1 MTRSYRKNIR
11 RTFKHTK
18 SRFIAIFSIV
28 ALGVG
33 FLAGLNATPVDMEE
47 SMEAYM
53 DNANFYDIRIV
64 STLGLTDDDVSAL
77 SAIDGVKDVQ
87 PAYNADLLVQTG
99 DDTVVARAHSLPI
112 TTGKEE
118 TEKSTSSLSTDGDDA
133 TDAQDT
139 INKLFLVDGHMPEK
153 SGECVVEAGANDMA
167 SAYPIGSKLVVSSEN
182 EDLDSKLS
190 TTEYEVVGIVHNA
203 NYFSFEREPA
213 SVGNGRVNLLMYLL
227 PEDYAFEAYTEI
239 YLTVDGALTAN
250 SLGDDYTPLV
260 DTVKTKIEA
269 IQDLRCQTRY
279 DEIYDEAQ
287 QKIDDAWD
295 SYHDAKEEADQKLSD
310 AKAELTDGEKELADG
325 QTEYE
330 QGEADYAD
338 ALSQIAE
345 NEQKLAD
352 GEIQLSDAKR
362 KLQEADAQI
371 SNSETLLKQNEE
383 KLNTAK
389 SELDK
394 GQAQYDSGMTAYQSG
409 VKQLEAGQTQLD
421 AAKEQLDTAKAGYQS
436 GLAGCAQGMSTLLPS
451 MTADGLDG
459 FLAFLSSKGYGA
471 PQTTTAFLQNMAEY
485 GISLPTVSANSVEA
499 AYLEQGISQLLPAI
513 SQLYSARESITAGQS
528 AYDANAA
535 KLEENK
541 KLLADS
547 KEELSKARQK
557 LQKGQ
562 KQYEDGKKQLE
573 NGKKQLSSAKAM
585 LAGSWATLS
594 GRQTELTDGL
604 SQIFDAKSS
613 LKDARSKLDDAKATI
628 AENAQKLADGK
639 ISYEDAKKEA
649 DEKLADARQEIEDG
663 QTDLDTLEMPKWY
676 IWGRDKNI
684 SYSSFTANIDKLN
697 AITTVFPIFF
707 FLVAALV
714 VSTTM
719 TRMVEEERLQIG
731 TMKALGYSA
740 KTIMQKYILYALAAS
755 VSGTLVGLAV
765 GFKAFP
771 SIIWSAYEMMYYMP
785 AIATPWRL
793 SQALFSGGTLIV
805 LSLLVTALTCRS
817 SLSEVPA
824 TLMLPRAPKAG
835 KRILLERITPLWRHF
850 PFSWK
855 VTCRNLF
862 RYKKRFWMT
871 VIGVAGCTSLLIA
884 GFGISDSLNAIITKQ
899 YEDIFH
905 YDLMTVV
912 TEEDALTQGAVQEYL
927 FDNPSVFSDS
937 LAVSIQSTR
946 QEIKNG
952 EADVYL
958 MIPKDLSSFGSF
970 VDLHERVSRK
980 ATPLQEDG
988 IIITEKLAKTLGIQA
1003 GDSITLQNEDEEKAS
1018 FTVTGVCEH
1027 YVSNY
1032 VYMSAATYE
1041 AGFQKAPVY
1050 NAALS
1055 KMPDDSQTVRDQI
1068 SAVLLDNDHVAS
1080 LTFTADNVKQV
1091 LNMLNSID
1099 AVVVLIIVCAA
1110 GLAFVVL
1117 YNLSNINVAE
1127 RVKEIA
1133 TIKVLG
1139 FYDREV
1145 DSYVNRES
1153 YALTGIGIFFGIF
1166 GGIALHRFVI
1176 TTVEVDAVMFGRSI
1190 RPVSFLYAVLLTLL
1204 FSIIVSLVIGRSLK
1218 KVSMVESMK
1227 APE

>member
-18 SRFIAIFSIV
+18 SRFIAIFSII

-33 FLAGLNATPVDMEE
+33 FLAGLNATPVDMKE

-53 DNANFYDIRIV
+53 DDANFYDIRIV
-64 STLGLTDDDVSAL
+64 STLGLTDDDISAL
-77 SAIDGVKDVQ
+77 AAIDGVKDVQ

-118 TEKSTSSLSTDGDDA
+118 TEKSTSSLSTDGNTA
-133 TDAQDT
+133 TNAQDT

-167 SAYPIGSKLVVSSEN
+167 SAYPIGSKLVISPEN

-190 TTEYEVVGIVHNA
+190 TTEYEVVGIVHSA

-227 PEDYAFEAYTEI
+227 PEDYAFTAYTEI
-239 YLTVDGALTAN
+239 YLTVDGALAAN
-250 SLGDDYTPLV
+250 SLGDDYDPLV
-260 DTVKTKIEA
+260 DTVKNKIEA
-269 IQDLRCQTRY
+269 IQELRCQTRY

-295 SYHDAKEEADQKLSD
+295 SYYEAKEEADQKLSD

-352 GEIQLSDAKR
+352 GEIQLGDARR
-362 KLQEADAQI
+362 KLQEADARI
-371 SNSETLLKQNEE
+371 SNNETLLEQNEA
-383 KLNTAK
+383 KLNAAK
-389 SELDK
+389 TELDK
-394 GQAQYDSGMTAYQSG
+394 GQAQYDNGMNAYQSG
-409 VKQLEAGQTQLD
+409 KKQLDDGQVQLD
-421 AAKEQLDTAKAGYQS
+421 AAKKQLDTAKESYQS
-436 GLAGCAQGMSTLLPS
+436 GLAGCAQGMTSLLPS

-459 FLAFLSSKGYGA
+459 FLAFLSDKGYGA
-471 PQTTTAFLQNMAEY
+471 PQTTTAFLQDMAEY
-485 GISLPTVSANSVEA
+485 GVSLPTVSANSIEA

-513 SQLYSARESITAGQS
+513 SQLYSAREAITAGQS
-528 AYDANAA
+528 TYDANAA

-604 SQIFDAKSS
+604 SQISDAKSS
-613 LKDARSKLDDAKATI
+613 LEDARSRLDDAKATI

-649 DEKLADARQEIEDG
+649 SEKLADARQEIEDG
-663 QTDLDTLEMPKWY
+663 QADLDTLEMPKWY

-793 SQALFSGGTLIV
+793 SQALFSGGTLTV

-817 SLSEVPA
+817 SLSETPA
-824 TLMLPRAPKAG
+824 ALMLPRAPKAG

-980 ATPLQEDG
+980 ATPLQEEG

-1050 NAALS
+1050 NAAIS
-1055 KMPDDSQTVRDQI
+1055 KMPDDSQTVRDQV

-1145 DSYVNRES
+1145 DSYINRES

-1166 GGIALHRFVI
+1166 GGIALHKFVI
-1176 TTVEVDAVMFGRSI
+1176 TTVEVDAVMFGRSL

>member
-18 SRFIAIFSIV
+18 SRFIAIFSII

-33 FLAGLNATPVDMEE
+33 FLAGLNATPVDMKE

-53 DNANFYDIRIV
+53 DDANFYDIRIV

-77 SAIDGVKDVQ
+77 AAIDGVKDVQ

-118 TEKSTSSLSTDGDDA
+118 TEKSTSSLSTDGNTA
-133 TDAQDT
+133 TNAQDT

-167 SAYPIGSKLVVSSEN
+167 SAYPIGSKLVISPEN

-190 TTEYEVVGIVHNA
+190 TTEYEVVGIVHSA

-227 PEDYAFEAYTEI
+227 PEDYAFTAYTEI
-239 YLTVDGALTAN
+239 YLTVDGALAAN
-250 SLGDDYTPLV
+250 SLGDDYDPLV
-260 DTVKTKIEA
+260 DTVKNKIEA
-269 IQDLRCQTRY
+269 IQELRCQTRY

-295 SYHDAKEEADQKLSD
+295 SYHEAKEEADQKLSD

-352 GEIQLSDAKR
+352 GEIQLGDARR
-362 KLQEADAQI
+362 KLLEADARI
-371 SNSETLLKQNEE
+371 SNNETLLEQNEA
-383 KLNTAK
+383 KLNAAK
-389 SELDK
+389 TELDK
-394 GQAQYDSGMTAYQSG
+394 GQAQYDNGMNAYQSG
-409 VKQLEAGQTQLD
+409 KKQLDDGQVQLD
-421 AAKEQLDTAKAGYQS
+421 AAKKQLDTAKESYQS
-436 GLAGCAQGMSTLLPS
+436 GLAGCAQGMTSLLPS

-459 FLAFLSSKGYGA
+459 FLAFLSDKGYGA
-471 PQTTTAFLQNMAEY
+471 PQTTAAFLQDMAEY
-485 GISLPTVSANSVEA
+485 GVSLPTVSTNSIEA

-528 AYDANAA
+528 TYDANAA

-594 GRQTELTDGL
+594 GKQTELTDGL
-604 SQIFDAKSS
+604 SQISDAKSS
-613 LKDARSKLDDAKATI
+613 LEDARSRLDDAKAPI

-649 DEKLADARQEIEDG
+649 AEKLADARQEIEDG
-663 QTDLDTLEMPKWY
+663 QADLDTLEMPKWY

-793 SQALFSGGTLIV
+793 SQALFSGGTLTV

-817 SLSEVPA
+817 SLSETPA
-824 TLMLPRAPKAG
+824 ALMLPRAPKAG

-1050 NAALS
+1050 NAAIS
-1055 KMPDDSQTVRDQI
+1055 KMPDDSQTVRDQV

-1166 GGIALHRFVI
+1166 GGIALHKFVI
-1176 TTVEVDAVMFGRSI
+1176 TTVEVDAVMFGRNL

>member
-18 SRFIAIFSIV
+18 SRFIAIFSII

-33 FLAGLNATPVDMEE
+33 FLAGLNATPVDMKE

-53 DNANFYDIRIV
+53 DDANFYDIRIV

-118 TEKSTSSLSTDGDDA
+118 TEKSTSSLSTDGNTA
-133 TDAQDT
+133 TNAQDT

-167 SAYPIGSKLVVSSEN
+167 SAYPIGSKLVISPEN

-190 TTEYEVVGIVHNA
+190 TTEYEVVGIVHSA

-227 PEDYAFEAYTEI
+227 PEDYAFTAYTEI
-239 YLTVDGALTAN
+239 YLTVDGALAAN
-250 SLGDDYTPLV
+250 SLGDDYDPFV
-260 DTVKTKIEA
+260 DTVKNKIEA
-269 IQDLRCQTRY
+269 IQELRCQTRY

-287 QKIDDAWD
+287 QKINDAWD
-295 SYHDAKEEADQKLSD
+295 SYHEAKEEADQKLSD
-310 AKAELTDGEKELADG
+310 AEAELTDGEKELADG

-352 GEIQLSDAKR
+352 GEIQLGDARR
-362 KLQEADAQI
+362 KLQEADARI
-371 SNSETLLKQNEE
+371 SNSETLLEQNEA
-383 KLNTAK
+383 KLNAAK
-389 SELDK
+389 TELDK
-394 GQAQYDSGMTAYQSG
+394 GQAQYDNGMNAYQSG
-409 VKQLEAGQTQLD
+409 KKQLDDGQVQLD
-421 AAKEQLDTAKAGYQS
+421 AAKKQLDTAKESYQS
-436 GLAGCAQGMSTLLPS
+436 GLAGCAQGMTSLLPS

-459 FLAFLSSKGYGA
+459 FLAFLSDKGYGA
-471 PQTTTAFLQNMAEY
+471 PQTTAAFLQDMAEY
-485 GISLPTVSANSVEA
+485 GVSLPTVSANSAEA

-513 SQLYSARESITAGQS
+513 SQLYSAREAITAGQS
-528 AYDANAA
+528 TYDANAA

-594 GRQTELTDGL
+594 GKQTELTDGL
-604 SQIFDAKSS
+604 SQISGAKSS
-613 LKDARSKLDDAKATI
+613 LEDARSRLDDAKATI

-663 QTDLDTLEMPKWY
+663 QADLDTLEMPKWY

-793 SQALFSGGTLIV
+793 SQALFSGGTLTV

-817 SLSEVPA
+817 SLSETPA
-824 TLMLPRAPKAG
+824 ALMLPRAPKAG

-1050 NAALS
+1050 NAAIS
-1055 KMPDDSQTVRDQI
+1055 KMPDDSQTVRDQV

-1166 GGIALHRFVI
+1166 GGIALHKFVI
-1176 TTVEVDAVMFGRSI
+1176 TTVEVDAVMFGRSL

>member
-18 SRFIAIFSIV
+18 SRFIAIFSII

-33 FLAGLNATPVDMEE
+33 FLAGLNATPVDMKE

-53 DNANFYDIRIV
+53 DDANFYDIRIV

-118 TEKSTSSLSTDGDDA
+118 TEKSTSSLSTDGNTA
-133 TDAQDT
+133 TNAQDT

-167 SAYPIGSKLVVSSEN
+167 SAYPIGSKLVISPEN

-190 TTEYEVVGIVHNA
+190 TTEYEVVGIVHSA

-227 PEDYAFEAYTEI
+227 PEDYAFTAYTEI
-239 YLTVDGALTAN
+239 YLTVDGALAAN
-250 SLGDDYTPLV
+250 SLGDDYDPLV
-260 DTVKTKIEA
+260 DTVKNKIEA
-269 IQDLRCQTRY
+269 IQELRCQTRY

-295 SYHDAKEEADQKLSD
+295 SYHEAKEEANQKLSD
-310 AKAELTDGEKELADG
+310 AKAKLTDGEKELADG

-352 GEIQLSDAKR
+352 GEIQLGDARR
-362 KLQEADAQI
+362 KLQEADARI
-371 SNSETLLKQNEE
+371 SNNETLLEQNEA
-383 KLNTAK
+383 KLNAAK
-389 SELDK
+389 TELDK
-394 GQAQYDSGMTAYQSG
+394 GQAQYDNGMNAYQSG
-409 VKQLEAGQTQLD
+409 KKQLDDGQVQLD
-421 AAKEQLDTAKAGYQS
+421 AAKKQLDTAKESYQS
-436 GLAGCAQGMSTLLPS
+436 GLAGCAQGMTSLLPS

-459 FLAFLSSKGYGA
+459 FLAFLSDKGYGA
-471 PQTTTAFLQNMAEY
+471 PQTTTAFLQDMAEY
-485 GISLPTVSANSVEA
+485 GVSLPTVSANSAEA

-528 AYDANAA
+528 TYDANAA

-604 SQIFDAKSS
+604 SQISDAKSS
-613 LKDARSKLDDAKATI
+613 LENARSRLDDAKATI

-663 QTDLDTLEMPKWY
+663 QADLDTLEMPKWY

-793 SQALFSGGTLIV
+793 SQALFSGGTLTV

-817 SLSEVPA
+817 SLSETPA
-824 TLMLPRAPKAG
+824 ALMLPRAPKAG

-980 ATPLQEDG
+980 ATPLQEEG

-1050 NAALS
+1050 NAAIS
-1055 KMPDDSQTVRDQI
+1055 KMPDDSQTVRDQV

-1166 GGIALHRFVI
+1166 GGIALHKFVI
-1176 TTVEVDAVMFGRSI
+1176 TTVEVDAVMFGRSL

>member
-18 SRFIAIFSIV
+18 SRFIAIFSII

-33 FLAGLNATPVDMEE
+33 FLAGLNATPVDMKE

-53 DNANFYDIRIV
+53 DDANFYDIRIV

-77 SAIDGVKDVQ
+77 AAIDGVKDVQ

-118 TEKSTSSLSTDGDDA
+118 TEKSTSSLSTDGNTA
-133 TDAQDT
+133 TNAQDT

-167 SAYPIGSKLVVSSEN
+167 SAYPIGSKLVISPEN

-190 TTEYEVVGIVHNA
+190 TTEYEVVGIVHSA

-227 PEDYAFEAYTEI
+227 PEDYAFTAYTEI
-239 YLTVDGALTAN
+239 YLTVDGALAAN
-250 SLGDDYTPLV
+250 SLGDDYDPLV
-260 DTVKTKIEA
+260 DTVKNKIEA
-269 IQDLRCQTRY
+269 IQELRCQTRY

-295 SYHDAKEEADQKLSD
+295 SYHEAKEEADQKLSD

-352 GEIQLSDAKR
+352 GEIQLGDARR
-362 KLQEADAQI
+362 KLLEADARI
-371 SNSETLLKQNEE
+371 SNNETLLEQNEA
-383 KLNTAK
+383 KLNAAK
-389 SELDK
+389 TELDK
-394 GQAQYDSGMTAYQSG
+394 GQAQYDNGMNAYQSG
-409 VKQLEAGQTQLD
+409 KKQLDDGQVQLD
-421 AAKEQLDTAKAGYQS
+421 AAKKQLDTAKESYRS
-436 GLAGCAQGMSTLLPS
+436 GLAGCAQGMTSLLPS

-459 FLAFLSSKGYGA
+459 FLAFLSDKGYGA
-471 PQTTTAFLQNMAEY
+471 PQTTTAFLQDMAEY
-485 GISLPTVSANSVEA
+485 GVSLPTVSANSAEA

-528 AYDANAA
+528 TYDANAA

-604 SQIFDAKSS
+604 SQISDAKSS
-613 LKDARSKLDDAKATI
+613 LENARSRLDDAKATI

-663 QTDLDTLEMPKWY
+663 QADLDTLEMPKWY

-793 SQALFSGGTLIV
+793 SQALFSGGTLTV

-817 SLSEVPA
+817 SLSETPA
-824 TLMLPRAPKAG
+824 ALMLPRAPKAG

-946 QEIKNG
+946 QEIKNS

-980 ATPLQEDG
+980 ATPLQEEG
-988 IIITEKLAKTLGIQA
+988 IIITEKLAKTLDIQA
-1003 GDSITLQNEDEEKAS
+1003 GDSITLQNEDEEKGS

-1055 KMPDDSQTVRDQI
+1055 KMPDDSQTVRDQV

-1127 RVKEIA
+1127 HVKEIA

-1166 GGIALHRFVI
+1166 GGIALHKFVI
-1176 TTVEVDAVMFGRSI
+1176 TTVEVDAVMFGRSL

>member
-18 SRFIAIFSIV
+18 SRFIAIFSII

-33 FLAGLNATPVDMEE
+33 FLAGLNATPVDMKE

-53 DNANFYDIRIV
+53 DDANFYDIRIV

-118 TEKSTSSLSTDGDDA
+118 TEKSTSSLSTDGNTA
-133 TDAQDT
+133 TNAQDT

-167 SAYPIGSKLVVSSEN
+167 SAYPIGSKLVISPEN

-190 TTEYEVVGIVHNA
+190 TTEYEVVGIVHSA

-227 PEDYAFEAYTEI
+227 PEDYAFTAYTEI
-239 YLTVDGALTAN
+239 YLTVDGALAAN
-250 SLGDDYTPLV
+250 SLGDDYDPLV
-260 DTVKTKIEA
+260 DTVKNKIEA
-269 IQDLRCQTRY
+269 IQELRCQTRY

-295 SYHDAKEEADQKLSD
+295 SYYEAKEEADQKLSD

-352 GEIQLSDAKR
+352 GEIQLGDARR
-362 KLQEADAQI
+362 KLQEADTRI
-371 SNSETLLKQNEE
+371 SNNETLLEQNEA
-383 KLNTAK
+383 KLNAAK
-389 SELDK
+389 TELDK
-394 GQAQYDSGMTAYQSG
+394 GQAQYDNGMNAYQSG
-409 VKQLEAGQTQLD
+409 KKQLDDGQVQLD
-421 AAKEQLDTAKAGYQS
+421 AAKKQLDTAKESYQS
-436 GLAGCAQGMSTLLPS
+436 GLAGCAQGMTSLLPS

-459 FLAFLSSKGYGA
+459 FLAFLSDKGYGA
-471 PQTTTAFLQNMAEY
+471 PQTTAAFLQDMTEY
-485 GISLPTVSANSVEA
+485 GVSLPTVSANSIEA

-528 AYDANAA
+528 TYDANAA

-594 GRQTELTDGL
+594 GKQTELTDGL
-604 SQIFDAKSS
+604 SQISDAKSS
-613 LKDARSKLDDAKATI
+613 LKDARSRLDDAKATI

-649 DEKLADARQEIEDG
+649 DEKLTDARQEIEDG
-663 QTDLDTLEMPKWY
+663 QADLDTLEMPKWY

-793 SQALFSGGTLIV
+793 SQALFSGGTLTV

-817 SLSEVPA
+817 SLSETPA
-824 TLMLPRAPKAG
+824 ALMLPRAPKAG

-946 QEIKNG
+946 QEIKNS

-1055 KMPDDSQTVRDQI
+1055 KMPDDSQTVRDQV
-1068 SAVLLDNDHVAS
+1068 STVLLDNDHVAS

-1166 GGIALHRFVI
+1166 GGIALHKFVI
-1176 TTVEVDAVMFGRSI
+1176 TTVEVDAVMFGRSL
-1190 RPVSFLYAVLLTLL
+1190 RLVSFLYAVLLTLL

>member
-1 MTRSYRKNIR
+1 
-11 RTFKHTK
+11 
-18 SRFIAIFSIV
+18 
-28 ALGVG
+28 
-33 FLAGLNATPVDMEE
+33 
-47 SMEAYM
+47 
-53 DNANFYDIRIV
+53 
-64 STLGLTDDDVSAL
+64 
-77 SAIDGVKDVQ
+77 
-87 PAYNADLLVQTG
+87 
-99 DDTVVARAHSLPI
+99 
-112 TTGKEE
+112 
-118 TEKSTSSLSTDGDDA
+118 
-133 TDAQDT
+133 
-139 INKLFLVDGHMPEK
+139 MPEK

-167 SAYPIGSKLVVSSEN
+167 SAYPIGSKLVVSPEN

-190 TTEYEVVGIVHNA
+190 TTEYEVVGIVHSA

-227 PEDYAFEAYTEI
+227 PEDYAFTAYTEI
-239 YLTVDGALTAN
+239 YLTVDGALAAN
-250 SLGDDYTPLV
+250 SLGDDYDPLV
-260 DTVKTKIEA
+260 DTVKNKIEA
-269 IQDLRCQTRY
+269 IQELRCQTRY

-295 SYHDAKEEADQKLSD
+295 SYHEAKEEADQKLSD

-352 GEIQLSDAKR
+352 GEIQLGDARR

-371 SNSETLLKQNEE
+371 SNSETLLEQNEA
-383 KLNTAK
+383 KLNAAK
-389 SELDK
+389 TELDK
-394 GQAQYDSGMTAYQSG
+394 GQAQYDNGMNAYQSG
-409 VKQLEAGQTQLD
+409 KKQLDDGQAQLD
-421 AAKEQLDTAKAGYQS
+421 DAKKQLDTAKESYQS
-436 GLAGCAQGMSTLLPS
+436 GLAGCAQGMTSLLPS

-459 FLAFLSSKGYGA
+459 FLAFLSDKGYGA
-471 PQTTTAFLQNMAEY
+471 PQTTTAFLQDMAEY
-485 GISLPTVSANSVEA
+485 GVSLPTVSANSAEA

-513 SQLYSARESITAGQS
+513 SQLYSAREAITAGQS
-528 AYDANAA
+528 TYDANAA

-573 NGKKQLSSAKAM
+573 NGKKQLSRAKAM

-594 GRQTELTDGL
+594 GKQTELTDGL
-604 SQIFDAKSS
+604 SQISDAKSS
-613 LKDARSKLDDAKATI
+613 LEDARSRLDDAKASI

-639 ISYEDAKKEA
+639 TSYEDAKKEA

-663 QTDLDTLEMPKWY
+663 QADLDTLEMPKWY

-793 SQALFSGGTLIV
+793 SQALFSGGTLTV

-817 SLSEVPA
+817 SLSETPA
-824 TLMLPRAPKAG
+824 ALMLPRAPKAG

-927 FDNPSVFSDS
+927 FVNPSVFSDS

-1055 KMPDDSQTVRDQI
+1055 KMPDDSQTVRDQV

-1166 GGIALHRFVI
+1166 GGIALHKFVI
-1176 TTVEVDAVMFGRSI
+1176 TTVEVDAVMFGRSL

>member
-18 SRFIAIFSIV
+18 SRFIAIFSII

-33 FLAGLNATPVDMEE
+33 FLAGLNATPVDMKE

-53 DNANFYDIRIV
+53 DDANFYDIRIV

-77 SAIDGVKDVQ
+77 AAIDGVKDVQ

-118 TEKSTSSLSTDGDDA
+118 TEKSTSSLSTDGNTA
-133 TDAQDT
+133 TNAQDI

-167 SAYPIGSKLVVSSEN
+167 SAYPIGSKLVISPEN

-190 TTEYEVVGIVHNA
+190 TTEYEVVGIVHSA

-227 PEDYAFEAYTEI
+227 PEDYAFTAYTEI
-239 YLTVDGALTAN
+239 YLTVDGALAAN
-250 SLGDDYTPLV
+250 SLGDDYDPLV
-260 DTVKTKIEA
+260 DTVKNKIEA
-269 IQDLRCQTRY
+269 IQELRCQTRY

-295 SYHDAKEEADQKLSD
+295 SYYEAKEEADQKLSD

-352 GEIQLSDAKR
+352 GEIQLGDARR
-362 KLQEADAQI
+362 KLLEADARI
-371 SNSETLLKQNEE
+371 SNNETLLEQNEA
-383 KLNTAK
+383 KLNAAK
-389 SELDK
+389 TELDK
-394 GQAQYDSGMTAYQSG
+394 GQAQYDNGMNAYQSG
-409 VKQLEAGQTQLD
+409 KKQLDDGQVQLD
-421 AAKEQLDTAKAGYQS
+421 AAKKQLDTAKESYQS
-436 GLAGCAQGMSTLLPS
+436 GLAGCAQGMTSLLPS

-459 FLAFLSSKGYGA
+459 FLAFLSDKGYGA
-471 PQTTTAFLQNMAEY
+471 PQTTAAFLQDMTEY
-485 GISLPTVSANSVEA
+485 GVSLPTVSTNSIEA

-528 AYDANAA
+528 TYDANAA

-594 GRQTELTDGL
+594 GKQTELTDGL
-604 SQIFDAKSS
+604 SQISDAKSS
-613 LKDARSKLDDAKATI
+613 LEDARSRLDDAKATI

-649 DEKLADARQEIEDG
+649 AEKLADARQEIEDG
-663 QTDLDTLEMPKWY
+663 QADLDTLEMPKWY

-755 VSGTLVGLAV
+755 VFGTLVGLAV

-793 SQALFSGGTLIV
+793 SQALFSGGTLTV

-817 SLSEVPA
+817 SLSETPA
-824 TLMLPRAPKAG
+824 ALMLPRAPKAG

-1055 KMPDDSQTVRDQI
+1055 KMPDDSQTVRDQV
-1068 SAVLLDNDHVAS
+1068 SAVLLDNNHVAS

-1166 GGIALHRFVI
+1166 GGIALHKFVI
-1176 TTVEVDAVMFGRSI
+1176 TTVEVDAVMFGRSL

>member
-18 SRFIAIFSIV
+18 SRFIAIFSII

-33 FLAGLNATPVDMEE
+33 FLAGLNATPVDMKE

-53 DNANFYDIRIV
+53 DDANFYDIRIV

-112 TTGKEE
+112 TIGKEE
-118 TEKSTSSLSTDGDDA
+118 TEKSTSSLSTDGNTA
-133 TDAQDT
+133 TNAQDT

-167 SAYPIGSKLVVSSEN
+167 SAYPIGSKLVISPEN

-190 TTEYEVVGIVHNA
+190 TTEYEVVGIVHSA

-227 PEDYAFEAYTEI
+227 PEDYAFTAYTEI
-239 YLTVDGALTAN
+239 YLTVDGALAAN
-250 SLGDDYTPLV
+250 SLGDDYDPLV
-260 DTVKTKIEA
+260 DTVKNKIEA
-269 IQDLRCQTRY
+269 IQELRCQTRY

-295 SYHDAKEEADQKLSD
+295 SYYEAKEEADQKLSD

-352 GEIQLSDAKR
+352 GEIQLGDARR
-362 KLQEADAQI
+362 KLQEADARI
-371 SNSETLLKQNEE
+371 SNNETLLEQNEA
-383 KLNTAK
+383 KLNAAK
-389 SELDK
+389 TELDK
-394 GQAQYDSGMTAYQSG
+394 GQAQYDNGMNAYQSG
-409 VKQLEAGQTQLD
+409 KKQLDDGQVQLD
-421 AAKEQLDTAKAGYQS
+421 AAKKQLDTAKESYQS
-436 GLAGCAQGMSTLLPS
+436 GLAGCAQGMTSLLPS

-459 FLAFLSSKGYGA
+459 FLAFLSDKGYGA
-471 PQTTTAFLQNMAEY
+471 PQTTTAFLQDMAEY
-485 GISLPTVSANSVEA
+485 GVSLPTVSANSAEA

-528 AYDANAA
+528 TYDANAA

-604 SQIFDAKSS
+604 SQISDAKSS
-613 LKDARSKLDDAKATI
+613 LEDARSRLDDAKATI

-649 DEKLADARQEIEDG
+649 AEKLADARQEIEDG
-663 QTDLDTLEMPKWY
+663 QADLDTLEMPKWY

-793 SQALFSGGTLIV
+793 SQALFSGGTLTV

-817 SLSEVPA
+817 SLSETPA
-824 TLMLPRAPKAG
+824 ALMLPRAPKAG

-1055 KMPDDSQTVRDQI
+1055 KMPDDSQTVRDQV

-1145 DSYVNRES
+1145 DSYINRES

-1166 GGIALHRFVI
+1166 GGIALHKFVI
-1176 TTVEVDAVMFGRSI
+1176 TTVEVDAVMFGRSL

>member
-18 SRFIAIFSIV
+18 SRFIAIFSII

-33 FLAGLNATPVDMEE
+33 FLAGLNATPVDMKE

-53 DNANFYDIRIV
+53 DDANFYDIRIV

-118 TEKSTSSLSTDGDDA
+118 TEKSASSLSTDGNTA
-133 TDAQDT
+133 TNAQDT

-167 SAYPIGSKLVVSSEN
+167 SAYPIGSKLVISPEN

-190 TTEYEVVGIVHNA
+190 TTEYEVVGIVHSA

-227 PEDYAFEAYTEI
+227 PEDYAFTAYTEI
-239 YLTVDGALTAN
+239 YLTVDGALAAN
-250 SLGDDYTPLV
+250 SLGDDYDPLV
-260 DTVKTKIEA
+260 DTVKNKIEA
-269 IQDLRCQTRY
+269 IQELRCQTRY

-287 QKIDDAWD
+287 QKINDAWD
-295 SYHDAKEEADQKLSD
+295 SYHEAKEEADQKLSD

-352 GEIQLSDAKR
+352 GEIQLGDARR
-362 KLQEADAQI
+362 KLQEADARI
-371 SNSETLLKQNEE
+371 SNNETLLEKNEA
-383 KLNTAK
+383 KLNAAK
-389 SELDK
+389 TELDK
-394 GQAQYDSGMTAYQSG
+394 GQAQYDNGMNAYQSG
-409 VKQLEAGQTQLD
+409 KKQLDDGQVQLD
-421 AAKEQLDTAKAGYQS
+421 AAKKQLDTAKESYQS
-436 GLAGCAQGMSTLLPS
+436 GLAGCAQGMTSLLPS

-459 FLAFLSSKGYGA
+459 FLAFLSDKGYGA
-471 PQTTTAFLQNMAEY
+471 PQTTAAFLQDMAEY
-485 GISLPTVSANSVEA
+485 GVSLPTVSTNSIEA

-528 AYDANAA
+528 TYDANAA

-594 GRQTELTDGL
+594 GKQTELTDGL
-604 SQIFDAKSS
+604 SQISDAKSS
-613 LKDARSKLDDAKATI
+613 LEDARSRLDDAKATI

-649 DEKLADARQEIEDG
+649 AEKLADARQEIEDG
-663 QTDLDTLEMPKWY
+663 QADLDTLEMPKWY

-793 SQALFSGGTLIV
+793 SQALFSGGTLTV

-817 SLSEVPA
+817 SLSETPA
-824 TLMLPRAPKAG
+824 ALMLPRAPKEG

-980 ATPLQEDG
+980 ATPLQENG

-1050 NAALS
+1050 NAAIS
-1055 KMPDDSQTVRDQI
+1055 KMPDDSQTVRDQV

-1166 GGIALHRFVI
+1166 GGIALHKFVI
-1176 TTVEVDAVMFGRSI
+1176 TTVEVDAVMFGRSL

>member
-18 SRFIAIFSIV
+18 SRFIAIFSII

-33 FLAGLNATPVDMEE
+33 FLAGLNATPVDMKE

-53 DNANFYDIRIV
+53 DDANFYDIRIV

-118 TEKSTSSLSTDGDDA
+118 TEKSTSSLSTDGNTA
-133 TDAQDT
+133 TNAQDT

-167 SAYPIGSKLVVSSEN
+167 SAYPIGSKLVISPEN

-190 TTEYEVVGIVHNA
+190 TTEYEVVGIVHSA

-227 PEDYAFEAYTEI
+227 PEDYAFTAYTEI
-239 YLTVDGALTAN
+239 YLTVDGALAAN
-250 SLGDDYTPLV
+250 SLGDDYDPLV
-260 DTVKTKIEA
+260 DTVKNKIEA
-269 IQDLRCQTRY
+269 IQELRCQTRY

-295 SYHDAKEEADQKLSD
+295 SYHEAKEEADQKLSD

-352 GEIQLSDAKR
+352 GEIQLGDARR
-362 KLQEADAQI
+362 KLLEADARI
-371 SNSETLLKQNEE
+371 SNNETLLEQNEA
-383 KLNTAK
+383 KLNAAK
-389 SELDK
+389 TELDK
-394 GQAQYDSGMTAYQSG
+394 GQAQYDNGMNAYQSG
-409 VKQLEAGQTQLD
+409 KKQLDDGQVQLD
-421 AAKEQLDTAKAGYQS
+421 AAKKQLDTAKESYQS
-436 GLAGCAQGMSTLLPS
+436 GLAGCAQGMTSLLPS

-459 FLAFLSSKGYGA
+459 FLAFLSDKGYGA
-471 PQTTTAFLQNMAEY
+471 PQTTTAFLQDMAEY
-485 GISLPTVSANSVEA
+485 GVSLPTVSANSAEA

-528 AYDANAA
+528 TYDANAA
-535 KLEENK
+535 KLEESK

-604 SQIFDAKSS
+604 SRISDAKSS
-613 LKDARSKLDDAKATI
+613 LEDARSRLDDAKATI

-649 DEKLADARQEIEDG
+649 SEKLADARQEIEDG
-663 QTDLDTLEMPKWY
+663 QADLDTLEMPKWY

-793 SQALFSGGTLIV
+793 SQALFSGGTLTV

-817 SLSEVPA
+817 SLSETPA
-824 TLMLPRAPKAG
+824 ALMLPRAPKAG

-1003 GDSITLQNEDEEKAS
+1003 GDSISLQNEDEEKAS

-1055 KMPDDSQTVRDQI
+1055 KMPDDSQTVRDQV

-1166 GGIALHRFVI
+1166 GGIALHKFVI
-1176 TTVEVDAVMFGRSI
+1176 TTVEVDAVMFGRSL

>member
-18 SRFIAIFSIV
+18 SRFIAIFSII

-33 FLAGLNATPVDMEE
+33 FLAGLNATPVDMKE

-53 DNANFYDIRIV
+53 DDANFYDIRIV

-118 TEKSTSSLSTDGDDA
+118 TEKSTSSLSTDGNTA
-133 TDAQDT
+133 TNAQDT

-167 SAYPIGSKLVVSSEN
+167 SAYPIGSKLVISPEN

-190 TTEYEVVGIVHNA
+190 TTEYEVVGIVHSA

-227 PEDYAFEAYTEI
+227 PEDYAFTAYTEI
-239 YLTVDGALTAN
+239 YLTVDGALASN
-250 SLGDDYTPLV
+250 SLGDDYDPLV
-260 DTVKTKIEA
+260 DTVKNKIEA
-269 IQDLRCQTRY
+269 IQELRCQTRY

-295 SYHDAKEEADQKLSD
+295 SYHEAKEEADQKLSD

-345 NEQKLAD
+345 NELKLAD
-352 GEIQLSDAKR
+352 GEIQLGDARR
-362 KLQEADAQI
+362 KLQEADARI
-371 SNSETLLKQNEE
+371 SNSETLLEQNEA
-383 KLNTAK
+383 KLNAAK
-389 SELDK
+389 TELDK
-394 GQAQYDSGMTAYQSG
+394 GQAQYDNGMNAYQSG
-409 VKQLEAGQTQLD
+409 KKQLDDGQAQLD
-421 AAKEQLDTAKAGYQS
+421 AAKKQLDTAKESYRS
-436 GLAGCAQGMSTLLPS
+436 GLAGCAQGMTSLLPS

-459 FLAFLSSKGYGA
+459 FLAFLSDKGYGA
-471 PQTTTAFLQNMAEY
+471 PQTTAAFLQDMAEY
-485 GISLPTVSANSVEA
+485 GVSLPTVSANSAEA

-528 AYDANAA
+528 TYDANAA

-604 SQIFDAKSS
+604 SQISDAKSS
-613 LKDARSKLDDAKATI
+613 LEDARSRLDDAKATI

-649 DEKLADARQEIEDG
+649 SEKLADARQEIEDG
-663 QTDLDTLEMPKWY
+663 QADLDTLEMPKWY

-793 SQALFSGGTLIV
+793 SQALFSGGTLTV

-817 SLSEVPA
+817 SLSETPA
-824 TLMLPRAPKAG
+824 ALMLPRAPKAG

-1018 FTVTGVCEH
+1018 FTVTDVCEH

-1055 KMPDDSQTVRDQI
+1055 KMPDDSQTVRDQV

-1166 GGIALHRFVI
+1166 GGIALHKFVI
-1176 TTVEVDAVMFGRSI
+1176 TTVEVDAVMFGRSL

>member
-18 SRFIAIFSIV
+18 SRFIAIFSII

-33 FLAGLNATPVDMEE
+33 FLAGLNATPVDMKE

-53 DNANFYDIRIV
+53 DDANFYDIRIV
-64 STLGLTDDDVSAL
+64 STLGLTDDDISAL
-77 SAIDGVKDVQ
+77 AAIDGVKDVQ

-118 TEKSTSSLSTDGDDA
+118 TEKSTSSLSTDGNTA
-133 TDAQDT
+133 TNAQDT

-167 SAYPIGSKLVVSSEN
+167 SAYPIGSKLVISPEN

-190 TTEYEVVGIVHNA
+190 TTEYEVVGIVHSA

-227 PEDYAFEAYTEI
+227 PEDYAFTAYTEI
-239 YLTVDGALTAN
+239 YLTVDGALAAN
-250 SLGDDYTPLV
+250 SLGDDYDPLV
-260 DTVKTKIEA
+260 DIVKNKIEA
-269 IQDLRCQTRY
+269 IQELRCKTRY

-295 SYHDAKEEADQKLSD
+295 SYHEAKEEADQKLSD

-352 GEIQLSDAKR
+352 GEIQLGDARR
-362 KLQEADAQI
+362 KLQEADARI
-371 SNSETLLKQNEE
+371 SNSETLLEQNEA
-383 KLNTAK
+383 KLNAAK
-389 SELDK
+389 TELDK
-394 GQAQYDSGMTAYQSG
+394 GQAQYDNGMNAYQSG
-409 VKQLEAGQTQLD
+409 KKQLDDGQAQLD
-421 AAKEQLDTAKAGYQS
+421 AAKKQLDTAKESYQS
-436 GLAGCAQGMSTLLPS
+436 GLAGCAQGMTSLLPS

-459 FLAFLSSKGYGA
+459 FLAFLSDKGYGA
-471 PQTTTAFLQNMAEY
+471 PQTTTAFLQDMAEY
-485 GISLPTVSANSVEA
+485 GVSLPTVSANSIEA

-528 AYDANAA
+528 TYDANAA
-535 KLEENK
+535 KLEESK

-604 SQIFDAKSS
+604 SQISDAKSS
-613 LKDARSKLDDAKATI
+613 LEDARSRLDDAKATI

-649 DEKLADARQEIEDG
+649 SEKLADARQEIEDG
-663 QTDLDTLEMPKWY
+663 QADLDTLEMPKWY

-793 SQALFSGGTLIV
+793 SQALFSGGTLTV

-817 SLSEVPA
+817 SLSETPA
-824 TLMLPRAPKAG
+824 ALMLPRAPKAG

-988 IIITEKLAKTLGIQA
+988 IIITEKLAKTLDIQA

-1050 NAALS
+1050 NAAIS
-1055 KMPDDSQTVRDQI
+1055 KMPDDSQTVRDQV

-1166 GGIALHRFVI
+1166 GGIALHKFVI
-1176 TTVEVDAVMFGRSI
+1176 TTVEVDAVMFGRSL

>member
-18 SRFIAIFSIV
+18 SRFIAIFSII

-33 FLAGLNATPVDMEE
+33 FLAGLNATPVDMKE

-53 DNANFYDIRIV
+53 DDANFYDIRIV

-118 TEKSTSSLSTDGDDA
+118 TEKSTSSLSTDGNTA
-133 TDAQDT
+133 TNAQDT

-167 SAYPIGSKLVVSSEN
+167 SAYPIGSKLVVSPEN

-190 TTEYEVVGIVHNA
+190 TTEYEVVGIVHSA

-227 PEDYAFEAYTEI
+227 PEDYAFTAYTEI
-239 YLTVDGALTAN
+239 YLTVDGALAAN
-250 SLGDDYTPLV
+250 SLEDDYDPLV
-260 DTVKTKIEA
+260 DTVKNKIEA
-269 IQDLRCQTRY
+269 IQELRCQTRY

-295 SYHDAKEEADQKLSD
+295 SYHEAKEEADQKLSD

-352 GEIQLSDAKR
+352 GEIQLGDARR
-362 KLQEADAQI
+362 KLQEADARI
-371 SNSETLLKQNEE
+371 SNNETLLEQNEA
-383 KLNTAK
+383 KLNAAK
-389 SELDK
+389 TELDK
-394 GQAQYDSGMTAYQSG
+394 GQAQYDNGMNAYQSG
-409 VKQLEAGQTQLD
+409 KKQLEAGQAQLD
-421 AAKEQLDTAKAGYQS
+421 AAKKQLDTAKESYQS
-436 GLAGCAQGMSTLLPS
+436 GLAGCAQGMTSLLPS

-459 FLAFLSSKGYGA
+459 FLAFLSDKGYGA
-471 PQTTTAFLQNMAEY
+471 PQTTTAFLQDMAEY
-485 GISLPTVSANSVEA
+485 GVSLPTVSTNSIEA

-513 SQLYSARESITAGQS
+513 SQLYSAREAITAGQS
-528 AYDANAA
+528 TYDANAA
-535 KLEENK
+535 KLEESI

-594 GRQTELTDGL
+594 GKQTELTDGL
-604 SQIFDAKSS
+604 SQISDAKSS
-613 LKDARSKLDDAKATI
+613 LEDARSRLDDAKATI

-649 DEKLADARQEIEDG
+649 AEKLADARQEIEDG
-663 QTDLDTLEMPKWY
+663 QADLDTLEMPKWY

-771 SIIWSAYEMMYYMP
+771 GIIWSAYEMMYYMP

-793 SQALFSGGTLIV
+793 SQALFSGGTLTV

-817 SLSEVPA
+817 SLSETPA
-824 TLMLPRAPKAG
+824 ALMLPRAPKAG

-1050 NAALS
+1050 NAAIS
-1055 KMPDDSQTVRDQI
+1055 KMPDDSQTVRDQV

-1166 GGIALHRFVI
+1166 GGIALHKFVI
-1176 TTVEVDAVMFGRSI
+1176 TTVEVDAVMFGRSL

>member
-18 SRFIAIFSIV
+18 SRFIAIFSII

-33 FLAGLNATPVDMEE
+33 FLAGLNATPVDMKE

-53 DNANFYDIRIV
+53 DDANFYDIRIV

-118 TEKSTSSLSTDGDDA
+118 TEKSTSSLSTDGNTA
-133 TDAQDT
+133 TNAQDT

-167 SAYPIGSKLVVSSEN
+167 SAYPIGSKLVISPEN

-190 TTEYEVVGIVHNA
+190 TTEYEVVGIVHSA

-227 PEDYAFEAYTEI
+227 PEDYAFTAYTEI
-239 YLTVDGALTAN
+239 YLTVDGALASN
-250 SLGDDYTPLV
+250 SLGDDYDPLV
-260 DTVKTKIEA
+260 DTVKNKIEA
-269 IQDLRCQTRY
+269 IQELRCQTRY

-295 SYHDAKEEADQKLSD
+295 SYHEAKEEANQKLSD

-352 GEIQLSDAKR
+352 GEIQLGDARR
-362 KLQEADAQI
+362 KLQEADARI
-371 SNSETLLKQNEE
+371 SNNETLLEQNEA
-383 KLNTAK
+383 KLNAAK
-389 SELDK
+389 TELDK
-394 GQAQYDSGMTAYQSG
+394 GQAQYDNGMNAYQSG
-409 VKQLEAGQTQLD
+409 KKQLDDGQVQLD
-421 AAKEQLDTAKAGYQS
+421 AAKKQLDTAKESYQS
-436 GLAGCAQGMSTLLPS
+436 GLAGCAQGMTSLLPS

-459 FLAFLSSKGYGA
+459 FLAFLSDKGYGA
-471 PQTTTAFLQNMAEY
+471 PQTTTAFLQDMAEY
-485 GISLPTVSANSVEA
+485 GVSLPTVSANSAEA

-528 AYDANAA
+528 TYDANAA

-604 SQIFDAKSS
+604 SQISDAKSS
-613 LKDARSKLDDAKATI
+613 LEDARSRLDDAKATI

-663 QTDLDTLEMPKWY
+663 QADLDTLEMPKWY

-793 SQALFSGGTLIV
+793 SQALFSGGTLTV

-817 SLSEVPA
+817 SLSETPA
-824 TLMLPRAPKAG
+824 ALMLPRAPKAG

-1055 KMPDDSQTVRDQI
+1055 KMPDDSQTVRDQV

-1166 GGIALHRFVI
+1166 GGIALHKFVI
-1176 TTVEVDAVMFGRSI
+1176 TTVEVDAVMFGRSL

>member
-18 SRFIAIFSIV
+18 SRFIAIFSII

-33 FLAGLNATPVDMEE
+33 FLAGLNATPVDMKE

-53 DNANFYDIRIV
+53 DDANFYDIRIV

-118 TEKSTSSLSTDGDDA
+118 TEKSTSSLSTDGNTA
-133 TDAQDT
+133 TNAQDT

-167 SAYPIGSKLVVSSEN
+167 SAYPIGSKLVISPEN

-190 TTEYEVVGIVHNA
+190 TTEYEVVGIVHSA

-227 PEDYAFEAYTEI
+227 PEDYAFTAYTEI
-239 YLTVDGALTAN
+239 YLTVDGALAAN
-250 SLGDDYTPLV
+250 SLGDDYDPLV
-260 DTVKTKIEA
+260 DTVKNKIEA
-269 IQDLRCQTRY
+269 IQELRCQTRY

-287 QKIDDAWD
+287 QKINDAWD
-295 SYHDAKEEADQKLSD
+295 SYHEAKEEADQKLSD

-352 GEIQLSDAKR
+352 GEIQLGDARR
-362 KLQEADAQI
+362 KLQEADARI
-371 SNSETLLKQNEE
+371 SNNETLLEQNEA
-383 KLNTAK
+383 KLNAAK
-389 SELDK
+389 AELDK
-394 GQAQYDSGMTAYQSG
+394 GQAQYDNGMNAYQSG
-409 VKQLEAGQTQLD
+409 KKQLDDGQVQLD
-421 AAKEQLDTAKAGYQS
+421 VAKKQLDTAKESYQS
-436 GLAGCAQGMSTLLPS
+436 GLAGCAQGMTSLLPS

-459 FLAFLSSKGYGA
+459 FLAFLSDKGYGA
-471 PQTTTAFLQNMAEY
+471 PQTTTAFLQDMAEY
-485 GISLPTVSANSVEA
+485 GVSLPTVSANSAEA

-528 AYDANAA
+528 TYDANAA

-604 SQIFDAKSS
+604 SQISDAKSS
-613 LKDARSKLDDAKATI
+613 LEDARSRLDDAKATI

-649 DEKLADARQEIEDG
+649 SEKLADARQEIEDG
-663 QTDLDTLEMPKWY
+663 QADLDTLEMPKWY

-793 SQALFSGGTLIV
+793 SQALFSGGTLTV

-817 SLSEVPA
+817 SLSETPA
-824 TLMLPRAPKAG
+824 ALMLPRAPKAG

-1018 FTVTGVCEH
+1018 FTVTDVCEH

-1055 KMPDDSQTVRDQI
+1055 KMPDDSQTVRDQV

-1166 GGIALHRFVI
+1166 GGIALHKFVI
-1176 TTVEVDAVMFGRSI
+1176 TTVEVDAVMFGRSL

>member
-18 SRFIAIFSIV
+18 SRFIAIFSII

-33 FLAGLNATPVDMEE
+33 FLAGLNATPVDMKE

-53 DNANFYDIRIV
+53 DDANFYDIRIV

-118 TEKSTSSLSTDGDDA
+118 TEKSTSSLSTDGNTA
-133 TDAQDT
+133 TNAQDT

-167 SAYPIGSKLVVSSEN
+167 SAYPIGSKLVVSPEN

-190 TTEYEVVGIVHNA
+190 TTEYEVVGIVHSA

-227 PEDYAFEAYTEI
+227 PEDYAFTAYTEI
-239 YLTVDGALTAN
+239 YLTVDGALAAN
-250 SLGDDYTPLV
+250 SLGDDYDPLV
-260 DTVKTKIEA
+260 DTVKNKIEA
-269 IQDLRCQTRY
+269 IQELRCQTRY

-295 SYHDAKEEADQKLSD
+295 SYHEAKEEADQKLSD

-352 GEIQLSDAKR
+352 GEIQLGDARR

-371 SNSETLLKQNEE
+371 SNSETLLEQNEA
-383 KLNTAK
+383 KLNAAK
-389 SELDK
+389 TELDK
-394 GQAQYDSGMTAYQSG
+394 GQAQYDNGMNAYQSG
-409 VKQLEAGQTQLD
+409 KKQLDDGQAQLD
-421 AAKEQLDTAKAGYQS
+421 DAKKQLDTAKESYQS
-436 GLAGCAQGMSTLLPS
+436 GLAGCAQGMTSLLPS

-459 FLAFLSSKGYGA
+459 FLAFLSDKGYGA
-471 PQTTTAFLQNMAEY
+471 PQTTTAFLQDMAEY
-485 GISLPTVSANSVEA
+485 GVSLPTVSANSAEA

-513 SQLYSARESITAGQS
+513 SQLYSAREAITAGQS
-528 AYDANAA
+528 TYDANAA

-573 NGKKQLSSAKAM
+573 NGKKQLSRAKAM

-594 GRQTELTDGL
+594 GKQTELTDGL
-604 SQIFDAKSS
+604 SQISDAKSS
-613 LKDARSKLDDAKATI
+613 LEDARSRLDDAKASI

-639 ISYEDAKKEA
+639 TSYEDAKKEA

-663 QTDLDTLEMPKWY
+663 QADLDTLEMPKWY

-793 SQALFSGGTLIV
+793 SQALFSGGTLTV

-817 SLSEVPA
+817 SLSETPA
-824 TLMLPRAPKAG
+824 ALMLPRAPKAG

-927 FDNPSVFSDS
+927 FVNPSVFSDS

-1055 KMPDDSQTVRDQI
+1055 KMPDDSQTVRDQV

-1166 GGIALHRFVI
+1166 GGIALHKFVI
-1176 TTVEVDAVMFGRSI
+1176 TTVEVDAVMFGRSL

>member
-18 SRFIAIFSIV
+18 SRFIAIFSII

-33 FLAGLNATPVDMEE
+33 FLAGLNATPVDMKE

-53 DNANFYDIRIV
+53 DDANFYDIRIV

-112 TTGKEE
+112 TTGKKE
-118 TEKSTSSLSTDGDDA
+118 TEKSTSSLSTDGNTA
-133 TDAQDT
+133 TNAQDT

-167 SAYPIGSKLVVSSEN
+167 SAYPIGSKLVISPEN

-190 TTEYEVVGIVHNA
+190 TTEYEVVGIVHSA
-203 NYFSFEREPA
+203 NYCSFEREPA

-227 PEDYAFEAYTEI
+227 PEDYAFTAYTEI
-239 YLTVDGALTAN
+239 YLTVDGALAAN
-250 SLGDDYTPLV
+250 SLGDDYDPLV
-260 DTVKTKIEA
+260 DTVKNKIEA
-269 IQDLRCQTRY
+269 IQELRCQTRY

-295 SYHDAKEEADQKLSD
+295 SYHEAKEEADQKLSD

-352 GEIQLSDAKR
+352 GEIQLGDARR

-371 SNSETLLKQNEE
+371 SNSETLLEQNEA
-383 KLNTAK
+383 KLNAAK
-389 SELDK
+389 TELDK
-394 GQAQYDSGMTAYQSG
+394 GQAQYDNGMNAYQSG
-409 VKQLEAGQTQLD
+409 KKQLEAGQAQLD
-421 AAKEQLDTAKAGYQS
+421 AAKKQLDTAKESYQS
-436 GLAGCAQGMSTLLPS
+436 GLAGCAQGMTSLLPS

-459 FLAFLSSKGYGA
+459 FLAFLSDKGYGA
-471 PQTTTAFLQNMAEY
+471 PQTTTAFLQDMAEY
-485 GISLPTVSANSVEA
+485 GVSLPTVSANSAEA

-513 SQLYSARESITAGQS
+513 SQLYSAREAITAGQS
-528 AYDANAA
+528 TYDANAA

-594 GRQTELTDGL
+594 GKQTELTDGL
-604 SQIFDAKSS
+604 SQISDAKSS
-613 LKDARSKLDDAKATI
+613 LEDARSRLDDAKATI

-663 QTDLDTLEMPKWY
+663 QADLDTLEMPKWY
-676 IWGRDKNI
+676 IWGRDKNT

-793 SQALFSGGTLIV
+793 SQALFSGGTLTV

-817 SLSEVPA
+817 SLSETPA
-824 TLMLPRAPKAG
+824 ALMLPRAPKAG

-1041 AGFQKAPVY
+1041 AGFQKTPSY

-1055 KMPDDSQTVRDQI
+1055 KMPDDSQTVRDQV

-1166 GGIALHRFVI
+1166 GGIALHKFVI
-1176 TTVEVDAVMFGRSI
+1176 TTVEVDAVMFGRSL

>member
-18 SRFIAIFSIV
+18 SRFIAIFSII

-33 FLAGLNATPVDMEE
+33 FLAGLNATPVDMKE

-53 DNANFYDIRIV
+53 DDANFYDIRIV
-64 STLGLTDDDVSAL
+64 STLGLTDDDISAL
-77 SAIDGVKDVQ
+77 AAIDGVKDVQ

-118 TEKSTSSLSTDGDDA
+118 TEKSTSSLSTDGNTA
-133 TDAQDT
+133 TNAQDT

-167 SAYPIGSKLVVSSEN
+167 SAYPIGSKRVISPEN

-190 TTEYEVVGIVHNA
+190 TTEYEVVGIVHSA

-227 PEDYAFEAYTEI
+227 PEDYAFTAYTEI
-239 YLTVDGALTAN
+239 YLTVDGALAAN
-250 SLGDDYTPLV
+250 SLGDDYDPLV
-260 DTVKTKIEA
+260 DTVKNKIEA
-269 IQDLRCQTRY
+269 IQELRCQTRY

-295 SYHDAKEEADQKLSD
+295 SYHEAKEEADQKLSD
-310 AKAELTDGEKELADG
+310 VKAELTDGEKELADG

-352 GEIQLSDAKR
+352 GEIQLGDARR
-362 KLQEADAQI
+362 KLQEADARI
-371 SNSETLLKQNEE
+371 SNSETLLEQNEA
-383 KLNTAK
+383 KLNAAK
-389 SELDK
+389 TELDK
-394 GQAQYDSGMTAYQSG
+394 GQAQYDNGMNAYQSG
-409 VKQLEAGQTQLD
+409 KKQLDDGQAQLD
-421 AAKEQLDTAKAGYQS
+421 AAKKQLDTAKESYQS
-436 GLAGCAQGMSTLLPS
+436 GLAGCAQGMTSLLPS

-459 FLAFLSSKGYGA
+459 FLAFLSDKGYGA
-471 PQTTTAFLQNMAEY
+471 PQTTTAFLQDMAEY
-485 GISLPTVSANSVEA
+485 GVSLPTVSANSIEA

-528 AYDANAA
+528 TYDANAA

-594 GRQTELTDGL
+594 GKQTELTDGL
-604 SQIFDAKSS
+604 SQISDAKSS
-613 LKDARSKLDDAKATI
+613 LKDARSRLDDAKATI

-639 ISYEDAKKEA
+639 ISYEDAKNEA

-663 QTDLDTLEMPKWY
+663 QADLDTLEMPKWY

-793 SQALFSGGTLIV
+793 SQALFSGGTLTV

-817 SLSEVPA
+817 SLSETPA
-824 TLMLPRAPKAG
+824 ALMLPRAPKAG

-980 ATPLQEDG
+980 ATPLQEEG

-1050 NAALS
+1050 NAAIS
-1055 KMPDDSQTVRDQI
+1055 KMPDDSQTVRDQV

-1145 DSYVNRES
+1145 DSYINRES

-1166 GGIALHRFVI
+1166 GGIALHKFVI
-1176 TTVEVDAVMFGRSI
+1176 TTVEVDAVMFGRSL

>member
-18 SRFIAIFSIV
+18 SRFIAIFSII

-33 FLAGLNATPVDMEE
+33 FLAGLNATPVDMKE

-167 SAYPIGSKLVVSSEN
+167 SAYPIGSKLVISPEN

-190 TTEYEVVGIVHNA
+190 TTEYEVVGIVHSA

-613 LKDARSKLDDAKATI
+613 LKDARSRLDDAKATI

-824 TLMLPRAPKAG
+824 ALMLPRAPKAG

-912 TEEDALTQGAVQEYL
+912 TEEDALTQGSVQEYL
-927 FDNPSVFSDS
+927 FDNPTVFSDS
-937 LAVSIQSTR
+937 LAISIQSTR
-946 QEIKNG
+946 QEAEDG
-952 EADVYL
+952 DVDVYL
-958 MIPKDLSSFGSF
+958 MVPKDLSAFGDF

-1050 NAALS
+1050 NAAIS
-1055 KMPDDSQTVRDQI
+1055 KMPDDSLTVRDQI

-1166 GGIALHRFVI
+1166 GGIALHKFVI

-1190 RPVSFLYAVLLTLL
+1190 RPVSFLYAILLTLL

>member
-18 SRFIAIFSIV
+18 SRFIAIFSII

-33 FLAGLNATPVDMEE
+33 FLAGLNATPVDMKE

-53 DNANFYDIRIV
+53 DDANFYDIRIV

-77 SAIDGVKDVQ
+77 SALDGVKDVQ

-118 TEKSTSSLSTDGDDA
+118 TEKSTSSLSTDGNTA
-133 TDAQDT
+133 TNAQDT

-167 SAYPIGSKLVVSSEN
+167 SAYPIGSKLVISPEN

-190 TTEYEVVGIVHNA
+190 TTEYEVVGIVHSA

-227 PEDYAFEAYTEI
+227 PEDYAFTAYTEI
-239 YLTVDGALTAN
+239 YLTVDGALAAN
-250 SLGDDYTPLV
+250 SLGDDYDPLV
-260 DTVKTKIEA
+260 DTVKNKIEA
-269 IQDLRCQTRY
+269 IQELRCQTRY

-295 SYHDAKEEADQKLSD
+295 SYHEAKEEADQKLSD

-352 GEIQLSDAKR
+352 GEIQLGDARR
-362 KLQEADAQI
+362 KLQEADSRI
-371 SNSETLLKQNEE
+371 SNSETLLEQNEA
-383 KLNTAK
+383 KLNAAK
-389 SELDK
+389 TELDK
-394 GQAQYDSGMTAYQSG
+394 GQAQYDNGMNAYQSG
-409 VKQLEAGQTQLD
+409 KKQLDDGQAQLD
-421 AAKEQLDTAKAGYQS
+421 AAKKQLNTAKESYQS
-436 GLAGCAQGMSTLLPS
+436 GLAGCAQGMTSLLPS

-459 FLAFLSSKGYGA
+459 FLAFLSDKGYGA
-471 PQTTTAFLQNMAEY
+471 PQTTTAFLQDMAEY
-485 GISLPTVSANSVEA
+485 GVSLPTVSANSIEA

-528 AYDANAA
+528 TYDANAA
-535 KLEENK
+535 KLEESK

-604 SQIFDAKSS
+604 SQISDAKSS
-613 LKDARSKLDDAKATI
+613 LEDARSRLDDAKATI

-649 DEKLADARQEIEDG
+649 SEKLADARQEIEDG
-663 QTDLDTLEMPKWY
+663 QADLDTLEMPKWY

-793 SQALFSGGTLIV
+793 SQALFSGGTLTV

-817 SLSEVPA
+817 SLSETPA
-824 TLMLPRAPKAG
+824 ALMLPRAPKAG

-1055 KMPDDSQTVRDQI
+1055 KMPDDSQTVRDQV

-1166 GGIALHRFVI
+1166 GGIALHKFVI
-1176 TTVEVDAVMFGRSI
+1176 TTVEVDAVMFGRGL

>member
-18 SRFIAIFSIV
+18 SRFIAIFSII

-33 FLAGLNATPVDMEE
+33 FLAGLNATPVDMKE

-53 DNANFYDIRIV
+53 DDANFYDIRIV

-99 DDTVVARAHSLPI
+99 DNTVVARAHSLPI

-118 TEKSTSSLSTDGDDA
+118 TEKSTSSLSTDGNTA
-133 TDAQDT
+133 TNAQDT

-167 SAYPIGSKLVVSSEN
+167 SAYPIGSKLVISPEN

-190 TTEYEVVGIVHNA
+190 TTEYEVVGIVHSA

-227 PEDYAFEAYTEI
+227 PEDYAFTAYTEI
-239 YLTVDGALTAN
+239 YLTVDGALAAN
-250 SLGDDYTPLV
+250 SLGDDYDPLV
-260 DTVKTKIEA
+260 DTVKNKIEA
-269 IQDLRCQTRY
+269 IQELRCQTRY

-287 QKIDDAWD
+287 QKINDAWD
-295 SYHDAKEEADQKLSD
+295 SYHEAKEEADQKLSD

-352 GEIQLSDAKR
+352 GEIQLGDARR
-362 KLQEADAQI
+362 KLQEADARI
-371 SNSETLLKQNEE
+371 SNNETLLEQNEA
-383 KLNTAK
+383 KLNAAK
-389 SELDK
+389 AELDK
-394 GQAQYDSGMTAYQSG
+394 GQAQYDNGMNAYQSG
-409 VKQLEAGQTQLD
+409 KKQLDDGQVQLD
-421 AAKEQLDTAKAGYQS
+421 VAKKQLDTAKESYQS
-436 GLAGCAQGMSTLLPS
+436 GLAGCAQGMTSLLPS

-459 FLAFLSSKGYGA
+459 FLAFLSDKGYGA
-471 PQTTTAFLQNMAEY
+471 PQTTTAFLQDMAEY
-485 GISLPTVSANSVEA
+485 GVSLPTVSANSAEA

-528 AYDANAA
+528 TYDANAA

-594 GRQTELTDGL
+594 GKQTELTDGL
-604 SQIFDAKSS
+604 SQISDAKSS
-613 LKDARSKLDDAKATI
+613 LEDARSRLDDAKATI

-663 QTDLDTLEMPKWY
+663 QADLDTLEMPKWY

-793 SQALFSGGTLIV
+793 SQALFSGGTLTV

-817 SLSEVPA
+817 SLSETPA
-824 TLMLPRAPKAG
+824 ALMLPRAPKAG

-946 QEIKNG
+946 QEIKNS

-1032 VYMSAATYE
+1032 VYMSATTYE

-1050 NAALS
+1050 NAAIS
-1055 KMPDDSQTVRDQI
+1055 KMPDDSQTVRDQV

-1166 GGIALHRFVI
+1166 GGIALHKFVI
-1176 TTVEVDAVMFGRSI
+1176 TTVEVDAVMFGRSL

>member
-18 SRFIAIFSIV
+18 SRFIAIFSII

-33 FLAGLNATPVDMEE
+33 FLAGLNATPVDMKE

-53 DNANFYDIRIV
+53 DDANFYDIRIV

-118 TEKSTSSLSTDGDDA
+118 AEKSTSSLSTDGNTA
-133 TDAQDT
+133 TNAQDT

-167 SAYPIGSKLVVSSEN
+167 SAYPIGSKLVISPEN

-190 TTEYEVVGIVHNA
+190 TTEYEVVGIVHSA

-227 PEDYAFEAYTEI
+227 PEDYAFTAYTEI
-239 YLTVDGALTAN
+239 YLTVDGALAAN
-250 SLGDDYTPLV
+250 SLGDDYDPLV
-260 DTVKTKIEA
+260 DTVKNKIEA
-269 IQDLRCQTRY
+269 IQELRCQTRY

-295 SYHDAKEEADQKLSD
+295 SYHEAKEEADQKLSD

-345 NEQKLAD
+345 NKQKLAD
-352 GEIQLSDAKR
+352 GEIQLGDARR

-371 SNSETLLKQNEE
+371 NNSETLLEQNEA
-383 KLNTAK
+383 KLNAAK
-389 SELDK
+389 TELDD
-394 GQAQYDSGMTAYQSG
+394 GQAQYDNGMNAYQSG
-409 VKQLEAGQTQLD
+409 KKQLEAGQAQLD
-421 AAKEQLDTAKAGYQS
+421 AAKKQLDTAKDGYQS
-436 GLAGCAQGMSTLLPS
+436 GLAGCAQGMTSLLPS

-459 FLAFLSSKGYGA
+459 FLAFLSDKGYGA
-471 PQTTTAFLQNMAEY
+471 PQTTTAFLQDMAEY
-485 GISLPTVSANSVEA
+485 GVSLPTVSANSIEA

-513 SQLYSARESITAGQS
+513 SQLYSAREAITAGQS
-528 AYDANAA
+528 TYDANAA

-547 KEELSKARQK
+547 KEELSKAGKK

-594 GRQTELTDGL
+594 GKQTELADGL
-604 SQIFDAKSS
+604 SQISDAKSS
-613 LKDARSKLDDAKATI
+613 LKDARSRLDDAKATI

-663 QTDLDTLEMPKWY
+663 QADLDTLEMPKWY

-755 VSGTLVGLAV
+755 VSGTLVGLAI

-793 SQALFSGGTLIV
+793 SQALFSGGTLTV

-817 SLSEVPA
+817 SLSETPA
-824 TLMLPRAPKAG
+824 ALMLPRAPKAG

-927 FDNPSVFSDS
+927 FGNPSVFSDS

-946 QEIKNG
+946 QEAEG
-952 EADVYL
+952 GDVDVYL

-1018 FTVTGVCEH
+1018 FTVTGICEH

-1050 NAALS
+1050 NAAIS
-1055 KMPDDSQTVRDQI
+1055 KMPDDSQTVRDQV

-1166 GGIALHRFVI
+1166 GGIALHKFVI
-1176 TTVEVDAVMFGRSI
+1176 TTVEVDAVMFGRSL

-1218 KVSMVESMK
+1218 NVSMVESMK

>member
-18 SRFIAIFSIV
+18 SRFIAIFSII

-33 FLAGLNATPVDMEE
+33 FLAGLNATPVDMKE

-53 DNANFYDIRIV
+53 DDANFYDIRIV

-118 TEKSTSSLSTDGDDA
+118 TEKSTSSLSTDGNTA
-133 TDAQDT
+133 TNAQDT

-167 SAYPIGSKLVVSSEN
+167 SAYPIGSKLVISPEN

-190 TTEYEVVGIVHNA
+190 TTEYEVVGIVHSA

-227 PEDYAFEAYTEI
+227 PEDYAFTAYTEI
-239 YLTVDGALTAN
+239 YLTVDGALAAN
-250 SLGDDYTPLV
+250 SLGDDYDPLV
-260 DTVKTKIEA
+260 DTVKNKIEA
-269 IQDLRCQTRY
+269 IQELRCQTRY

-295 SYHDAKEEADQKLSD
+295 SYHEAKEEADQKLSD

-345 NEQKLAD
+345 NEQRLAD
-352 GEIQLSDAKR
+352 GEIQLGDARR
-362 KLQEADAQI
+362 KLLEADAKI
-371 SNSETLLKQNEE
+371 SNNETLLEQNEA
-383 KLNTAK
+383 KLNAAK
-389 SELDK
+389 TELDK
-394 GQAQYDSGMTAYQSG
+394 GQAQYDNGMNAYQSG
-409 VKQLEAGQTQLD
+409 KKQLDDGQAQLD
-421 AAKEQLDTAKAGYQS
+421 AAKKQLDTAKESYQS
-436 GLAGCAQGMSTLLPS
+436 GLAGCAQGMTSLLPS

-459 FLAFLSSKGYGA
+459 FLAFLSDKGYGA
-471 PQTTTAFLQNMAEY
+471 PQTTTAFLQDMAEY
-485 GISLPTVSANSVEA
+485 GVSLPTVSANSAEA

-528 AYDANAA
+528 TYDANAA
-535 KLEENK
+535 KLEESK

-604 SQIFDAKSS
+604 SQISDAKSS
-613 LKDARSKLDDAKATI
+613 LEDARSRLDDAKATI

-649 DEKLADARQEIEDG
+649 SEKLADARQEIEDG
-663 QTDLDTLEMPKWY
+663 QADLDTLEMPKWY

-793 SQALFSGGTLIV
+793 SQALFSGGTLTV

-817 SLSEVPA
+817 SLSETPA
-824 TLMLPRAPKAG
+824 ALMLPRAPKAG

-988 IIITEKLAKTLGIQA
+988 IIITEKLAKTLDIQA

-1050 NAALS
+1050 NAAIS
-1055 KMPDDSQTVRDQI
+1055 KMPDDSQTVRDQV

-1166 GGIALHRFVI
+1166 GGIALHKFVI
-1176 TTVEVDAVMFGRSI
+1176 TTVEVDAVMFGRSL

>member
-1 MTRSYRKNIR
+1 MTRSYHKNIR

-18 SRFIAIFSIV
+18 SRFIAIFSII

-33 FLAGLNATPVDMEE
+33 FLAGLNATPVDMKE

-53 DNANFYDIRIV
+53 DDANFYDIRIV
-64 STLGLTDDDVSAL
+64 STLGLTDDDISAL
-77 SAIDGVKDVQ
+77 AAIDGVKDVQ

-118 TEKSTSSLSTDGDDA
+118 TEKSTSSLSTDGNTA
-133 TDAQDT
+133 TNAQDT

-167 SAYPIGSKLVVSSEN
+167 SAYPIGSKLVISPEN

-190 TTEYEVVGIVHNA
+190 TTEYEVVGIVHSA

-227 PEDYAFEAYTEI
+227 PEDYAFTAYTEI
-239 YLTVDGALTAN
+239 YLTVDGALAAN
-250 SLGDDYTPLV
+250 SLGDDYDPLV
-260 DTVKTKIEA
+260 DTVKNKIEA
-269 IQDLRCQTRY
+269 IQELRCQTRY

-295 SYHDAKEEADQKLSD
+295 SYYEAKEEADQKLSD

-352 GEIQLSDAKR
+352 GEIQLGDARR
-362 KLQEADAQI
+362 KLQEADARI
-371 SNSETLLKQNEE
+371 SNNETLLEQNEA
-383 KLNTAK
+383 KLNAAK
-389 SELDK
+389 TELDK
-394 GQAQYDSGMTAYQSG
+394 GQAQYDNGMNAYQSG
-409 VKQLEAGQTQLD
+409 KKQLDDGQVQLD
-421 AAKEQLDTAKAGYQS
+421 AAKKQLDTAKESYQS
-436 GLAGCAQGMSTLLPS
+436 GLAGCAQGMTSLLPS

-459 FLAFLSSKGYGA
+459 FLAFLSDKGYGA
-471 PQTTTAFLQNMAEY
+471 PQTTTAFLQDMAEY
-485 GISLPTVSANSVEA
+485 GVSLPTVSANSIEA

-513 SQLYSARESITAGQS
+513 SQLYSAREAITAGQS
-528 AYDANAA
+528 TYDANAA

-604 SQIFDAKSS
+604 SQISDAKSS
-613 LKDARSKLDDAKATI
+613 LEDARSRLDDAKATI

-649 DEKLADARQEIEDG
+649 SEKLADARQEIEDG
-663 QTDLDTLEMPKWY
+663 QADLDTLEMPKWY

-793 SQALFSGGTLIV
+793 SQALFSGGTLTV

-817 SLSEVPA
+817 SLSETPA
-824 TLMLPRAPKAG
+824 ALMLPRAPKAG

-1018 FTVTGVCEH
+1018 FTVTDVCEH

-1055 KMPDDSQTVRDQI
+1055 KMPDDSQTVRDQV

-1166 GGIALHRFVI
+1166 GGIALHKFVI
-1176 TTVEVDAVMFGRSI
+1176 TTVEVDAVMFGRSL

>member
-18 SRFIAIFSIV
+18 SRFIAIFSII

-33 FLAGLNATPVDMEE
+33 FLAGLNATPVDMKE

-53 DNANFYDIRIV
+53 DDANFYDIRIV

-112 TTGKEE
+112 TIGKED
-118 TEKSTSSLSTDGDDA
+118 TEKSTSSLSTDGDTA
-133 TDAQDT
+133 TDEQDT

-167 SAYPIGSKLVVSSEN
+167 SAYPIGSKLVISPEN

-190 TTEYEVVGIVHNA
+190 TTEYEVVGIVHSA

-227 PEDYAFEAYTEI
+227 PEDYAFTAYTEI
-239 YLTVDGALTAN
+239 YLTVDGALAAN
-250 SLGDDYTPLV
+250 SLGDDYDPLV
-260 DTVKTKIEA
+260 DTVKNKIEA
-269 IQDLRCQTRY
+269 IQELRCQTRY

-295 SYHDAKEEADQKLSD
+295 SYHEAKEEADQKLSD
-310 AKAELTDGEKELADG
+310 ARAELTDGEKELADG

-352 GEIQLSDAKR
+352 GEIQLGDAKR
-362 KLQEADAQI
+362 KLQEADARI
-371 SNSETLLKQNEE
+371 SNNETLLEQNEA
-383 KLNTAK
+383 KLNAAK
-389 SELDK
+389 TELDD
-394 GQAQYDSGMTAYQSG
+394 GQAQYDNGMNAYQSG
-409 VKQLEAGQTQLD
+409 KKQLEAGQAQLD
-421 AAKEQLDTAKAGYQS
+421 NAKKQLDTAKEDYQS
-436 GLAGCAQGMSTLLPS
+436 GLAGCAQGMTSLLPS

-459 FLAFLSSKGYGA
+459 FLAFLSDKGYGA
-471 PQTTTAFLQNMAEY
+471 PQTTAAFLQDMAEY
-485 GISLPTVSANSVEA
+485 GVSLPTVSANSAEA

-513 SQLYSARESITAGQS
+513 SQLYSAREAITAGQS
-528 AYDANAA
+528 TYDANAA

-547 KEELSKARQK
+547 KEKLSKAGQK

-604 SQIFDAKSS
+604 SQISDAKSS
-613 LKDARSKLDDAKATI
+613 LKDARSRLDDAKTTI

-663 QTDLDTLEMPKWY
+663 QADLDTLEMPKWY

-793 SQALFSGGTLIV
+793 SQALFSGGTLTV

-817 SLSEVPA
+817 SLSETPA
-824 TLMLPRAPKAG
+824 ALMLPRAPKAG

-899 YEDIFH
+899 YENIFH

-1050 NAALS
+1050 NAAIS
-1055 KMPDDSQTVRDQI
+1055 KMPDDSQSVRDQV

-1166 GGIALHRFVI
+1166 GGIALHKFVI
-1176 TTVEVDAVMFGRSI
+1176 TTVEVDAVMFGRSL

>member
-18 SRFIAIFSIV
+18 SRFIAIFSII

-33 FLAGLNATPVDMEE
+33 FLAGLNATPVDMKE

-53 DNANFYDIRIV
+53 DDANFYDIRIV

-118 TEKSTSSLSTDGDDA
+118 TEKSTSSLSTDGNTA
-133 TDAQDT
+133 TNAQDT

-167 SAYPIGSKLVVSSEN
+167 SAYPIGSKLVISPEN

-190 TTEYEVVGIVHNA
+190 TTEYEVVGIVHSA

-227 PEDYAFEAYTEI
+227 PEDYAFTAYTEI
-239 YLTVDGALTAN
+239 YLTVDGALASN
-250 SLGDDYTPLV
+250 SLGDDYDPLV
-260 DTVKTKIEA
+260 DTVKNKIEA
-269 IQDLRCQTRY
+269 IQELRCQTRY

-295 SYHDAKEEADQKLSD
+295 SYHEAKEEANQKLSD
-310 AKAELTDGEKELADG
+310 AKAKLTDGEKELADG

-352 GEIQLSDAKR
+352 GEIQLGDARR
-362 KLQEADAQI
+362 KLQEADARI
-371 SNSETLLKQNEE
+371 SNNETLLEQNEA
-383 KLNTAK
+383 KLNAAK
-389 SELDK
+389 TELDK
-394 GQAQYDSGMTAYQSG
+394 GQAQYDNGMNAYQSG
-409 VKQLEAGQTQLD
+409 KKQLDDGQVQLD
-421 AAKEQLDTAKAGYQS
+421 AAKKQLDTAKESYQS
-436 GLAGCAQGMSTLLPS
+436 GLAGCAQGMTSLLPS

-459 FLAFLSSKGYGA
+459 FLAFLSDKGYGA
-471 PQTTTAFLQNMAEY
+471 PQTTTAFLQDMAEY
-485 GISLPTVSANSVEA
+485 GVSLPTVSANSAEA

-528 AYDANAA
+528 TYDANAA

-594 GRQTELTDGL
+594 GKQTELTDGL
-604 SQIFDAKSS
+604 SQISDAKSS
-613 LKDARSKLDDAKATI
+613 LEDARSRLDDAKATI

-649 DEKLADARQEIEDG
+649 AEKLADARQEIEDG
-663 QTDLDTLEMPKWY
+663 QADLDTLEMPKWY

-793 SQALFSGGTLIV
+793 SQALFSGGTLTV

-817 SLSEVPA
+817 SLSETPA
-824 TLMLPRAPKAG
+824 ALMLPRAPKAG

-1050 NAALS
+1050 NAAIS
-1055 KMPDDSQTVRDQI
+1055 KMPDDSQTVRDQV

-1166 GGIALHRFVI
+1166 GGIALHKFVI
-1176 TTVEVDAVMFGRSI
+1176 TTVEVDAVMFGRNL

>member
-18 SRFIAIFSIV
+18 SRFIAIFSII

-33 FLAGLNATPVDMEE
+33 FLAGLNATPVDMKE

-167 SAYPIGSKLVVSSEN
+167 SAYPIGSKLVISPEN

-190 TTEYEVVGIVHNA
+190 TTEYEVVGIVHSA

-628 AENAQKLADGK
+628 AENAQQLADGN

-927 FDNPSVFSDS
+927 FDNPTVFSDS
-937 LAVSIQSTR
+937 LAISIQSTR
-946 QEIKNG
+946 QEAEDG
-952 EADVYL
+952 DVDVYL
-958 MIPKDLSSFGSF
+958 MVPKDLSAFGDF

-1050 NAALS
+1050 NAAIS

-1145 DSYVNRES
+1145 DSYINRES
-1153 YALTGIGIFFGIF
+1153 YALTGIGILFGIF

>member
-18 SRFIAIFSIV
+18 SRFIAIFSII

-33 FLAGLNATPVDMEE
+33 FLAGLNATPVDMKE

-53 DNANFYDIRIV
+53 DDANFYDIRIV

-118 TEKSTSSLSTDGDDA
+118 TEKSTSSLSTDGNTA
-133 TDAQDT
+133 TNAQDT

-167 SAYPIGSKLVVSSEN
+167 SAYPIGSKLVISPEN

-190 TTEYEVVGIVHNA
+190 TTEYEVVGIVHSA

-227 PEDYAFEAYTEI
+227 PEDYAFTAYTEI
-239 YLTVDGALTAN
+239 YLTVDGALAAN
-250 SLGDDYTPLV
+250 SLGDDYDPLV
-260 DTVKTKIEA
+260 DTVKNKIEA
-269 IQDLRCQTRY
+269 IQELRCQTRY

-295 SYHDAKEEADQKLSD
+295 SYHEAKEEADQKLSD

-352 GEIQLSDAKR
+352 GEIQLGDARR
-362 KLQEADAQI
+362 KLLEADAKI
-371 SNSETLLKQNEE
+371 SNNETLLEQNEA
-383 KLNTAK
+383 KLNAAK
-389 SELDK
+389 TELDK
-394 GQAQYDSGMTAYQSG
+394 GQAQYDNGMNAYQSG
-409 VKQLEAGQTQLD
+409 KKQLDDGQAQLD
-421 AAKEQLDTAKAGYQS
+421 AAKKQLDTAKESYQS
-436 GLAGCAQGMSTLLPS
+436 GLAGCAQGMTSLLPS

-459 FLAFLSSKGYGA
+459 FLAFLSDKGYGA
-471 PQTTTAFLQNMAEY
+471 PQTTTAFLQDMAEY
-485 GISLPTVSANSVEA
+485 GVSLPTVSANSAEA

-528 AYDANAA
+528 TYDANAA
-535 KLEENK
+535 KLEESK

-604 SQIFDAKSS
+604 SQISDAKSS
-613 LKDARSKLDDAKATI
+613 LEDARSRLDDAKATI

-649 DEKLADARQEIEDG
+649 SEKLADARQEIEDG
-663 QTDLDTLEMPKWY
+663 QADLDTLEMPKWY

-793 SQALFSGGTLIV
+793 SQALFSGGTLTV

-817 SLSEVPA
+817 SLSETPA
-824 TLMLPRAPKAG
+824 ALMLPRAPKAG

-988 IIITEKLAKTLGIQA
+988 IIITEKLAKTLDIQA

-1050 NAALS
+1050 NAAIS
-1055 KMPDDSQTVRDQI
+1055 KMPDDSQTVRDQV

-1166 GGIALHRFVI
+1166 GGIALHKFVI
-1176 TTVEVDAVMFGRSI
+1176 TTVEVDAVMFGRSL

>member
-18 SRFIAIFSIV
+18 SRFIAIFSII

-33 FLAGLNATPVDMEE
+33 FLAGLNATPVDMKE

-53 DNANFYDIRIV
+53 DDANFYDIRIV

-118 TEKSTSSLSTDGDDA
+118 TEKSTSSLSTDGNTA
-133 TDAQDT
+133 TNAQDT

-167 SAYPIGSKLVVSSEN
+167 SAYPIGSKLVISPEN

-190 TTEYEVVGIVHNA
+190 TTEYEVVGIVHSA

-227 PEDYAFEAYTEI
+227 PEDYAFTAYTEI
-239 YLTVDGALTAN
+239 YLTVDGALAAN
-250 SLGDDYTPLV
+250 SLGDDYDPLV
-260 DTVKTKIEA
+260 DTVKNKIEA
-269 IQDLRCQTRY
+269 IQELRCQTRY

-295 SYHDAKEEADQKLSD
+295 SYHEAKEEADQKLSD
-310 AKAELTDGEKELADG
+310 AKAKLTDGEKELADG

-352 GEIQLSDAKR
+352 GEIQLGDARR
-362 KLQEADAQI
+362 KLQEADARI
-371 SNSETLLKQNEE
+371 SNNETLLEQNEA
-383 KLNTAK
+383 KLNAAK
-389 SELDK
+389 TELDK
-394 GQAQYDSGMTAYQSG
+394 GQAQYDNGMNAYQSG
-409 VKQLEAGQTQLD
+409 KKQLDDGQVQLD
-421 AAKEQLDTAKAGYQS
+421 ASKNQLDTAKESYQS
-436 GLAGCAQGMSTLLPS
+436 GLAGCAQGMTSLLPS

-459 FLAFLSSKGYGA
+459 FLAFLSDKGYGA
-471 PQTTTAFLQNMAEY
+471 PQTTTAFLQDMTEY
-485 GISLPTVSANSVEA
+485 GVSLPTVSANSAEA

-528 AYDANAA
+528 TYDANAA

-604 SQIFDAKSS
+604 SQISDAKSS
-613 LKDARSKLDDAKATI
+613 LENARSRLDDAKATI

-663 QTDLDTLEMPKWY
+663 QADLDTLEMPKWY

-793 SQALFSGGTLIV
+793 SQALFSGGTLTV

-817 SLSEVPA
+817 SLSETPA
-824 TLMLPRAPKAG
+824 ALMLPRAPKAG

-946 QEIKNG
+946 QEIKNS

-1055 KMPDDSQTVRDQI
+1055 KMPDDSQTVRDQV

-1166 GGIALHRFVI
+1166 GGIALHKFVI
-1176 TTVEVDAVMFGRSI
+1176 TTVEVDAVMFGRSL

>member
-18 SRFIAIFSIV
+18 SRFIAIFSII

-33 FLAGLNATPVDMEE
+33 FLAGLNATPVDMKE

-53 DNANFYDIRIV
+53 DDANFYDIRIV

-118 TEKSTSSLSTDGDDA
+118 TEKSASSLSTDGNTA
-133 TDAQDT
+133 TNAQDT

-167 SAYPIGSKLVVSSEN
+167 SAYPIGSKLVISPEN

-190 TTEYEVVGIVHNA
+190 TTEYEVVGIVHSA

-227 PEDYAFEAYTEI
+227 PEDYAFTAYTEI
-239 YLTVDGALTAN
+239 YLTVDGALAAN
-250 SLGDDYTPLV
+250 SLGDDYDPVV
-260 DTVKTKIEA
+260 DTVKNKIEA
-269 IQDLRCQTRY
+269 IQELRCQTRY

-295 SYHDAKEEADQKLSD
+295 SYHEAKEEADQKLSD

-352 GEIQLSDAKR
+352 GEIQLGDARR

-371 SNSETLLKQNEE
+371 SNSETLLEQNEA
-383 KLNTAK
+383 KLNAAK
-389 SELDK
+389 TELDK
-394 GQAQYDSGMTAYQSG
+394 GQAQYDNGMNAYQNG
-409 VKQLEAGQTQLD
+409 KKQLDDGQAQLD
-421 AAKEQLDTAKAGYQS
+421 AAKKQLDTAKESYQS
-436 GLAGCAQGMSTLLPS
+436 GLAGCAQGMTSLLPS

-459 FLAFLSSKGYGA
+459 FLAFLSDKGYGA
-471 PQTTTAFLQNMAEY
+471 PQTTAAFLQDMTEY
-485 GISLPTVSANSVEA
+485 GVSLPTVSANSAEA
-499 AYLEQGISQLLPAI
+499 AYLEQGISQLLPSI

-528 AYDANAA
+528 TYDANAA

-594 GRQTELTDGL
+594 GKQTELTDGL
-604 SQIFDAKSS
+604 SQISDAKSS
-613 LKDARSKLDDAKATI
+613 LKDARSRLDDAKATI

-663 QTDLDTLEMPKWY
+663 QADLDTLEMPKWY
-676 IWGRDKNI
+676 IWSRDKNI

-793 SQALFSGGTLIV
+793 SQALFSGGTLTV

-817 SLSEVPA
+817 SLSETPA
-824 TLMLPRAPKAG
+824 ALMLPRAPKAG

-912 TEEDALTQGAVQEYL
+912 TEEDALTQGSVQEYL

-958 MIPKDLSSFGSF
+958 MISKDLSSFGSF

-1055 KMPDDSQTVRDQI
+1055 KMPDDSQTVRDQV

-1166 GGIALHRFVI
+1166 GGIALHKFVI
-1176 TTVEVDAVMFGRSI
+1176 TTVEVDAVMFGRSL

>member
-18 SRFIAIFSIV
+18 SRFIAIFSII

-33 FLAGLNATPVDMEE
+33 FLAGLNATPVDMKE

-53 DNANFYDIRIV
+53 DDANFYDIRIV

-118 TEKSTSSLSTDGDDA
+118 TEKSTSSLSTDGNTA
-133 TDAQDT
+133 TNAQDT

-167 SAYPIGSKLVVSSEN
+167 SAYPIGSKLVISPEN

-190 TTEYEVVGIVHNA
+190 TTEYEVVGIVHSA

-227 PEDYAFEAYTEI
+227 PEDYAFTAYTEI
-239 YLTVDGALTAN
+239 YLTVDGALAAN
-250 SLGDDYTPLV
+250 SLGDDYDPLV
-260 DTVKTKIEA
+260 DTVKNKIEA
-269 IQDLRCQTRY
+269 IQELRCQTRY

-295 SYHDAKEEADQKLSD
+295 SYHEAKEEADQKLSD

-330 QGEADYAD
+330 QSEADYAD

-352 GEIQLSDAKR
+352 GEIQLGDARR
-362 KLQEADAQI
+362 KLLEADARI
-371 SNSETLLKQNEE
+371 SNSETLLEQNEA
-383 KLNTAK
+383 KLNAAK
-389 SELDK
+389 TELDK
-394 GQAQYDSGMTAYQSG
+394 GQAQYDNGMNAYQSG
-409 VKQLEAGQTQLD
+409 KKQLDDGQAKLD
-421 AAKEQLDTAKAGYQS
+421 AAKKQLDTAKKSYRS
-436 GLAGCAQGMSTLLPS
+436 GLAGCAQGMTSLLPS

-459 FLAFLSSKGYGA
+459 FLAFLSDKGYGA
-471 PQTTTAFLQNMAEY
+471 PQTTTAFLQDMAEY
-485 GISLPTVSANSVEA
+485 GVSLPTVSANSAEA

-528 AYDANAA
+528 TYDANAA

-594 GRQTELTDGL
+594 GKQTELTDGL
-604 SQIFDAKSS
+604 SQISDAKSS
-613 LKDARSKLDDAKATI
+613 LEDARSRLDDAKASI

-649 DEKLADARQEIEDG
+649 AEKLADARQEIEDG
-663 QTDLDTLEMPKWY
+663 QADLDTLEMPKWY

-793 SQALFSGGTLIV
+793 SQALFSGGTLTV

-817 SLSEVPA
+817 SLSETPA
-824 TLMLPRAPKAG
+824 SLMLPRAPKAG

-1055 KMPDDSQTVRDQI
+1055 KMPDDSQTVRDQV

-1166 GGIALHRFVI
+1166 GGIALHKFVI
-1176 TTVEVDAVMFGRSI
+1176 TTVEVDAVMFGRSL

>member
-18 SRFIAIFSIV
+18 SRFIAIFSII

-33 FLAGLNATPVDMEE
+33 FLAGLNATPVDMKE

-53 DNANFYDIRIV
+53 DDANFYDIRIV
-64 STLGLTDDDVSAL
+64 STLGLIDDDVSAL

-112 TTGKEE
+112 TTGKED
-118 TEKSTSSLSTDGDDA
+118 TEKSTSSLSTDGDTA
-133 TDAQDT
+133 TDEQDT

-167 SAYPIGSKLVVSSEN
+167 SAYPIGSKLVISPEN

-190 TTEYEVVGIVHNA
+190 TTEYEVVGIVHSA

-239 YLTVDGALTAN
+239 YLTVDGALAAN
-250 SLGDDYTPLV
+250 SLGEDYDPLV
-260 DTVKTKIEA
+260 DTVKNKIEA
-269 IQDLRCQTRY
+269 IQELRCQTRY

-287 QKIDDAWD
+287 QKIDDAWA
-295 SYHDAKEEADQKLSD
+295 SYHEAKEETDRKLSD

-352 GEIQLSDAKR
+352 GEIQLGDARR
-362 KLQEADAQI
+362 KLQEADARI
-371 SNSETLLKQNEE
+371 SNSETLLEQNEA
-383 KLNTAK
+383 KLNAAK
-389 SELDK
+389 TELDD
-394 GQAQYDSGMTAYQSG
+394 GQAQYDNGMNAYQSG
-409 VKQLEAGQTQLD
+409 KKQLEAGQTQLD
-421 AAKEQLDTAKAGYQS
+421 NAKKQLDTAKEDYQS
-436 GLAGCAQGMSTLLPS
+436 GLAGCAQGMTSLLPS

-459 FLAFLSSKGYGA
+459 FLAFLSDKGYGA
-471 PQTTTAFLQNMAEY
+471 PQTTAAFLQDMAEY
-485 GISLPTVSANSVEA
+485 GVSLPTVSANSAEA

-513 SQLYSARESITAGQS
+513 SQLYSAREAITAGQS
-528 AYDANAA
+528 TYDANAA

-547 KEELSKARQK
+547 KEELSKAGKK

-604 SQIFDAKSS
+604 SQISDAKSS
-613 LKDARSKLDDAKATI
+613 LKDARSRLDDAKATI
-628 AENAQKLADGK
+628 AEKAQKLADGK

-663 QTDLDTLEMPKWY
+663 QADLDTLEMPKWY

-755 VSGTLVGLAV
+755 VSGTLVGLAI

-793 SQALFSGGTLIV
+793 SQALFSGGTLTV

-817 SLSEVPA
+817 SLSETPA
-824 TLMLPRAPKAG
+824 ALMLPRAPKAG

-1050 NAALS
+1050 NAAIS
-1055 KMPDDSQTVRDQI
+1055 KMPDDSQTVRDQV

-1166 GGIALHRFVI
+1166 GGIALHKFVI
-1176 TTVEVDAVMFGRSI
+1176 TTVEVDAVMFGRSL

>member
-18 SRFIAIFSIV
+18 SRFIAIFSII

-33 FLAGLNATPVDMEE
+33 FLAGLNATPVDMKE

-53 DNANFYDIRIV
+53 DDANFYDIRVV
-64 STLGLTDDDVSAL
+64 STLGLTEDDVSAL

-87 PAYNADLLVQTG
+87 PAYNADLLMQTG

-112 TTGKEE
+112 TTGKED
-118 TEKSTSSLSTDGDDA
+118 TEKSTSSLSTDGDTA
-133 TDAQDT
+133 TDEQDT

-167 SAYPIGSKLVVSSEN
+167 SAYPIGSKLAISPEN

-190 TTEYEVVGIVHNA
+190 TTEYEVVGIVHSA

-250 SLGDDYTPLV
+250 SLGDDYDPLV
-260 DTVKTKIEA
+260 DTVKNKIEA
-269 IQDLRCQTRY
+269 IQELRCQTRY

-295 SYHDAKEEADQKLSD
+295 SYNEAKEEADQKLSD
-310 AKAELTDGEKELADG
+310 ARAELTDGEKELADG

-352 GEIQLSDAKR
+352 GEIQLGDAKR
-362 KLQEADAQI
+362 KLQEADARI
-371 SNSETLLKQNEE
+371 SNNESLLEQNEA
-383 KLNTAK
+383 KLNAAK
-389 SELDK
+389 TELDD
-394 GQAQYDSGMTAYQSG
+394 GQAQYDNGMNAYQSG
-409 VKQLEAGQTQLD
+409 KKQLEAGQAQLD
-421 AAKEQLDTAKAGYQS
+421 NAKKQLDTAKESYQS
-436 GLAGCAQGMSTLLPS
+436 GLAGCAQGMTSLLPS
-451 MTADGLDG
+451 MTVDGLDG
-459 FLAFLSSKGYGA
+459 FLAFLSDKGYGA
-471 PQTTTAFLQNMAEY
+471 PQTTAAFLQDMTEY
-485 GISLPTVSANSVEA
+485 GVSLPTVSANSAEA

-513 SQLYSARESITAGQS
+513 SQLYSAREAITAGQS
-528 AYDANAA
+528 TYDANAA

-562 KQYEDGKKQLE
+562 KQYEDGKNQLE

-604 SQIFDAKSS
+604 SQISDAKSS
-613 LKDARSKLDDAKATI
+613 LKDARSRLDDAKATI

-663 QTDLDTLEMPKWY
+663 QADLDTLEMPKWY

-755 VSGTLVGLAV
+755 VSGTLVGLAI

-793 SQALFSGGTLIV
+793 SQALFSGGTLTV

-817 SLSEVPA
+817 SLSETPA
-824 TLMLPRAPKAG
+824 ALMLPRAPKAG

-927 FDNPSVFSDS
+927 FDNPTVFSDS
-937 LAVSIQSTR
+937 LAISIQSTR
-946 QEIKNG
+946 QEAEG
-952 EADVYL
+952 GDVDVYL
-958 MIPKDLSSFGSF
+958 MVPKDLSAFGDF

-1050 NAALS
+1050 NAAIS
-1055 KMPDDSQTVRDQI
+1055 KMPDDSQTVRDQV
-1068 SAVLLDNDHVAS
+1068 SAMLLDNDHVAS

-1166 GGIALHRFVI
+1166 GGIALHKFVI

-1218 KVSMVESMK
+1218 KISMVESMK

>member
-18 SRFIAIFSIV
+18 SRFIAIFSII

-33 FLAGLNATPVDMEE
+33 FLAGLNATPVDMKE

-53 DNANFYDIRIV
+53 DDANFYDIRIV

-77 SAIDGVKDVQ
+77 SALDGVKDVQ

-118 TEKSTSSLSTDGDDA
+118 TEKSTSSLSTDGNTA
-133 TDAQDT
+133 TNAQDT

-167 SAYPIGSKLVVSSEN
+167 SAYPIGSKLVISPEN

-190 TTEYEVVGIVHNA
+190 TTEYEVVGIVHSA

-227 PEDYAFEAYTEI
+227 PEDYAFTAYTEI
-239 YLTVDGALTAN
+239 YLTVDGALAAN
-250 SLGDDYTPLV
+250 SLGDDYDPLV
-260 DTVKTKIEA
+260 DTVKNKIEA
-269 IQDLRCQTRY
+269 IQELRCQTRY

-295 SYHDAKEEADQKLSD
+295 SYHEAKEEADQKLSD

-345 NEQKLAD
+345 NEQKLED
-352 GEIQLSDAKR
+352 GEIQLGDARR
-362 KLQEADAQI
+362 KLQEADARI
-371 SNSETLLKQNEE
+371 SNSETLLEQNEA
-383 KLNTAK
+383 KLNAAK
-389 SELDK
+389 AELDK
-394 GQAQYDSGMTAYQSG
+394 GQAQYDNGMNAYQSG
-409 VKQLEAGQTQLD
+409 KKQLDDGQAQLD
-421 AAKEQLDTAKAGYQS
+421 AAKKQLDTAKESYRS
-436 GLAGCAQGMSTLLPS
+436 GLAGCAQGMTSLLPS

-459 FLAFLSSKGYGA
+459 FLAFLSDKGYGA
-471 PQTTTAFLQNMAEY
+471 PQTTAAFLQDMTEY
-485 GISLPTVSANSVEA
+485 GVSLPTVSTNSIEA

-528 AYDANAA
+528 TYDANAA

-594 GRQTELTDGL
+594 GKQTELTDGL
-604 SQIFDAKSS
+604 SQISDAKSS
-613 LKDARSKLDDAKATI
+613 LEDARSRLDDAKATI

-649 DEKLADARQEIEDG
+649 AEKLADARQELEDG
-663 QTDLDTLEMPKWY
+663 QADLDTLEMPKWY

-793 SQALFSGGTLIV
+793 SQALFSGGTLTV

-817 SLSEVPA
+817 SLSETPA
-824 TLMLPRAPKAG
+824 ALMLPRAPKAG

-912 TEEDALTQGAVQEYL
+912 TEEDALTQGTVQEYL

-958 MIPKDLSSFGSF
+958 MIPKDLSSFGNF

-1050 NAALS
+1050 NAAIS
-1055 KMPDDSQTVRDQI
+1055 KMPDDSQTVRDQV

-1166 GGIALHRFVI
+1166 GGIALHKFVI
-1176 TTVEVDAVMFGRSI
+1176 TTVEVDAVMFGRSL

>member
-18 SRFIAIFSIV
+18 SRFIAIFSII

-33 FLAGLNATPVDMEE
+33 FLAGLNATPVDMKE

-53 DNANFYDIRIV
+53 DDANFYDIRIV

-118 TEKSTSSLSTDGDDA
+118 TEKSTSSLSTDGNTA
-133 TDAQDT
+133 TNAQDT

-167 SAYPIGSKLVVSSEN
+167 SAYPIGSKLVISPEN

-190 TTEYEVVGIVHNA
+190 TTEYEVVGIVHSA

-227 PEDYAFEAYTEI
+227 PEDYAFTAYTEI
-239 YLTVDGALTAN
+239 YLTVDGALAAN
-250 SLGDDYTPLV
+250 SLGDDYDPLV
-260 DTVKTKIEA
+260 DTVKNKIEA
-269 IQDLRCQTRY
+269 IQELRCQTRY

-295 SYHDAKEEADQKLSD
+295 SYHEAKEEADQKLSD

-338 ALSQIAE
+338 ALSQIAA

-352 GEIQLSDAKR
+352 GEIQLGNARR
-362 KLQEADAQI
+362 KLQEADARI
-371 SNSETLLKQNEE
+371 SNSETLLEQNEA
-383 KLNTAK
+383 KLNAAK
-389 SELDK
+389 TELDK
-394 GQAQYDSGMTAYQSG
+394 GQAQYDNGMNAYQSG
-409 VKQLEAGQTQLD
+409 KKQLEAGQAQLD
-421 AAKEQLDTAKAGYQS
+421 AAKKQLDTTKESYQS
-436 GLAGCAQGMSTLLPS
+436 GLAGCAQGMTSLLPS

-459 FLAFLSSKGYGA
+459 FLAFLSDKGYGA
-471 PQTTTAFLQNMAEY
+471 PQTTTTFLQDMAEY
-485 GISLPTVSANSVEA
+485 GVSLPTVSANSAEA

-513 SQLYSARESITAGQS
+513 SQLYSAREAITAGQS
-528 AYDANAA
+528 TYDANAA

-594 GRQTELTDGL
+594 SKQTELTDGL
-604 SQIFDAKSS
+604 SQISDAKSS
-613 LKDARSKLDDAKATI
+613 LEDARIRLDDAKATI

-663 QTDLDTLEMPKWY
+663 QADLDTLEMPKWY

-793 SQALFSGGTLIV
+793 SQALFSGGTLTV

-817 SLSEVPA
+817 SLSETPA
-824 TLMLPRAPKAG
+824 ALMLPRAPKAG

-952 EADVYL
+952 ETDVYL

-1055 KMPDDSQTVRDQI
+1055 KMPDDSQTVRDQV

-1166 GGIALHRFVI
+1166 GGIALHKFVI
-1176 TTVEVDAVMFGRSI
+1176 TTVEVDAVMFGRSL

-1218 KVSMVESMK
+1218 NVSMVESMK

>member
-18 SRFIAIFSIV
+18 SRFIAIFSII

-33 FLAGLNATPVDMEE
+33 FLAGLNATPVDMKE

-167 SAYPIGSKLVVSSEN
+167 SAYPIGSKLVISPEN

-190 TTEYEVVGIVHNA
+190 TTEYEVVGIVHSA

-676 IWGRDKNI
+676 VWGRDKNI

-912 TEEDALTQGAVQEYL
+912 TEEDALTQGSVQEYL
-927 FDNPSVFSDS
+927 FDNPTVFSDS
-937 LAVSIQSTR
+937 LAISIQSTR
-946 QEIKNG
+946 QEAEDG
-952 EADVYL
+952 DVDVYL
-958 MIPKDLSSFGSF
+958 MVPKDLSAFGDF

-1050 NAALS
+1050 NAAIS

-1166 GGIALHRFVI
+1166 GGIALHKFVI

-1190 RPVSFLYAVLLTLL
+1190 RPVSFLYAILLTLL

>member
-18 SRFIAIFSIV
+18 SRFIAIFSII

-33 FLAGLNATPVDMEE
+33 FLAGLNATPVDMKE

-53 DNANFYDIRIV
+53 DDANFYDIRIV

-118 TEKSTSSLSTDGDDA
+118 TEKSTSSLSTDGNTA
-133 TDAQDT
+133 TNAQDT

-153 SGECVVEAGANDMA
+153 SGECVVEVGANDMA
-167 SAYPIGSKLVVSSEN
+167 SDYPIGSKLVISPEN

-190 TTEYEVVGIVHNA
+190 TTEYEVVGIVHSA

-227 PEDYAFEAYTEI
+227 PEDYAFTAYTEI
-239 YLTVDGALTAN
+239 YLTVDDALAAN
-250 SLGDDYTPLV
+250 SLGDDYDPLV
-260 DTVKTKIEA
+260 DTVKNKIEA
-269 IQDLRCQTRY
+269 IQELRCQTRY

-295 SYHDAKEEADQKLSD
+295 SYHEAKEEADQKLSD

-352 GEIQLSDAKR
+352 GEIQLGDARR
-362 KLQEADAQI
+362 KLQEADARI
-371 SNSETLLKQNEE
+371 SNNETLLEQNEA
-383 KLNTAK
+383 KLNAAK
-389 SELDK
+389 TELDK
-394 GQAQYDSGMTAYQSG
+394 GQAQYDNGMNAYQSG
-409 VKQLEAGQTQLD
+409 KKQLDDGQAQLD
-421 AAKEQLDTAKAGYQS
+421 AAKKQLNTAKESYQS
-436 GLAGCAQGMSTLLPS
+436 GLAGCAQGMTSLLPS

-459 FLAFLSSKGYGA
+459 FLAFLSDKGYGA
-471 PQTTTAFLQNMAEY
+471 PQTTTAFLQDMAEY
-485 GISLPTVSANSVEA
+485 GVSLPTVSANSIEA

-528 AYDANAA
+528 TYDANAA
-535 KLEENK
+535 KLKENK

-594 GRQTELTDGL
+594 GKQTELTDGL
-604 SQIFDAKSS
+604 SQISDAKSS
-613 LKDARSKLDDAKATI
+613 LKDARSRLDDAKATI

-663 QTDLDTLEMPKWY
+663 QADLDTLEMPKWY
-676 IWGRDKNI
+676 ICGRDKNI

-793 SQALFSGGTLIV
+793 SQALFSGGTLTV

-817 SLSEVPA
+817 SLSETPA
-824 TLMLPRAPKAG
+824 ALMLPRAPKAG

-980 ATPLQEDG
+980 TTPLQEDG

-1050 NAALS
+1050 NAAIS
-1055 KMPDDSQTVRDQI
+1055 KMPDDSQTVRDQV

-1166 GGIALHRFVI
+1166 GGIALHKFVI
-1176 TTVEVDAVMFGRSI
+1176 TTVEVDAVMFGRSL

>member
-18 SRFIAIFSIV
+18 SRFIAIFSII

-33 FLAGLNATPVDMEE
+33 FLAGLNATPVDMKE

-53 DNANFYDIRIV
+53 DDANFYDIRIV
-64 STLGLTDDDVSAL
+64 STLGLTDDDISAL
-77 SAIDGVKDVQ
+77 AAIDGVKDVQ

-118 TEKSTSSLSTDGDDA
+118 TEKSTSSLSTDGNTA
-133 TDAQDT
+133 TNAQDT

-167 SAYPIGSKLVVSSEN
+167 SAYPIGSKLVISPEN

-190 TTEYEVVGIVHNA
+190 TTEYEVVGIVHSA

-227 PEDYAFEAYTEI
+227 PEDYAFTAYTEI
-239 YLTVDGALTAN
+239 YLTVDGALAAN
-250 SLGDDYTPLV
+250 SLGDDYDPLV
-260 DTVKTKIEA
+260 DTVKNKIEA
-269 IQDLRCQTRY
+269 IQELRCQTRY

-295 SYHDAKEEADQKLSD
+295 SYYEAKEEADQKLSD

-352 GEIQLSDAKR
+352 GEIQLGDARR
-362 KLQEADAQI
+362 KLQEADARI
-371 SNSETLLKQNEE
+371 SNNETLLEQNEA
-383 KLNTAK
+383 KLNAAK
-389 SELDK
+389 TELDK
-394 GQAQYDSGMTAYQSG
+394 GQAQYDNGMNAYQSG
-409 VKQLEAGQTQLD
+409 KKQLDDGQVQLD
-421 AAKEQLDTAKAGYQS
+421 AAKKQLDTAKESYQS
-436 GLAGCAQGMSTLLPS
+436 GLAGCAQGMTSLLPS

-459 FLAFLSSKGYGA
+459 FLAFLSDKGYGA
-471 PQTTTAFLQNMAEY
+471 PQTTTAFLQDMAEY
-485 GISLPTVSANSVEA
+485 GVSLPTVSANSAEA

-528 AYDANAA
+528 TYDANAA
-535 KLEENK
+535 KLKENK

-594 GRQTELTDGL
+594 GKQTELTDGL
-604 SQIFDAKSS
+604 SQISDAKSS
-613 LKDARSKLDDAKATI
+613 LKDARSRLDDAKATI

-663 QTDLDTLEMPKWY
+663 QADLDTLEMPKWY

-793 SQALFSGGTLIV
+793 SQALFSGGTLTV

-817 SLSEVPA
+817 SLSETPA
-824 TLMLPRAPKAG
+824 ALMLPRAPKAG

-946 QEIKNG
+946 QEIKNS

-1032 VYMSAATYE
+1032 VYMSATTYE

-1050 NAALS
+1050 NAAIS
-1055 KMPDDSQTVRDQI
+1055 KMPDDSQTVRDQV

-1166 GGIALHRFVI
+1166 GGIALHKFVI
-1176 TTVEVDAVMFGRSI
+1176 TTVEVDAVMFGRSL